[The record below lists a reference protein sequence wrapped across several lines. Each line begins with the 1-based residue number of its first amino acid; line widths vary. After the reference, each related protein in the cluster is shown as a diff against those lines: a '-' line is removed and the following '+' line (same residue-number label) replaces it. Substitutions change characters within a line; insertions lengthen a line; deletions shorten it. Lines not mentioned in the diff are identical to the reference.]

1 MMTTPNEKVVE
12 ALRASLKETERL
24 RRRNQ
29 ELTDASREPV
39 AIVGMSCRFP
49 GGVGSPE
56 DLWKLVESGGD
67 AISGFPTDRGWDV
80 ESLYDPDPDHPGTT
94 YARDGGFLYEAPEFD
109 PAFFGISPRE
119 ALAMDPQQRLL
130 LETTWEVFERAGID
144 PATLRGS
151 RAGVFVGASANAYGA
166 GSGDLPD
173 GVEGHLLTGTASSVV
188 SGRLAYVFGLEGP
201 AATVDTACSS
211 SSVALHMAVQA
222 LRQGECSLA
231 VAAGVTV
238 LAGPDVFVEFSRQR
252 GLSPDGRCKSFAE
265 AADGT
270 GWSEGV
276 GVLLVER
283 LSDARRNGHR
293 ILALVRGSAV
303 NQDGASNGLTAPNGP
318 AQQRVIRQALESA
331 RLTPADVDVVEAH
344 GTGTTLGDPIEA
356 QALLATYGQD
366 RPADRPLWLGSLKSN
381 IGHTQNTAG
390 IAGIIKMVMA
400 MRHGILPRTLHVD
413 APTSHVDWE
422 AGAVSLLTEQ
432 RPWPQ
437 TGRPYRAGVS
447 AFGVSG
453 TNVHTIIEQAPEA
466 DRAPEQQPADT
477 APQAPPRS
485 QVLPWLLSAKGRDAL
500 REQAAR
506 LLAYARE
513 HDGTAPLDIAWSLAA
528 GRAQFEDR
536 AAVVAADREGLLA
549 GLAAL
554 AEGGTAAG
562 VVTGAP
568 AGGKVA
574 FLFTGQGSQRLGM
587 GRELYEAFPAFAQAL
602 DAVCEKLALPLKD
615 VLFGSDAGLLDRTEY
630 TQPALFAVEV
640 ALFRLV
646 ESWGV
651 KPDFVAGHSIGEIAA
666 AHVAGVLS
674 LDDACTLV
682 AARGRLMQALPA
694 GGVMIAVQASEDEVL
709 PLLTEA
715 DRVSVAAVN
724 GPQSVVVAG
733 DEDAAVAVAA
743 HFEAQGRKTKRLT
756 VSHAFHSP
764 HMDGMLDAFRRVAEG
779 ITYETPR
786 IPVVSNLTGALV
798 TDEMGSAEFWVRHV
812 REAVRFLDGVRALEA
827 AGVKAY
833 VELGPDGVLTA
844 LAQDC
849 VTEDAVVFVPVLRK
863 GRDEAEA
870 LVTALVRAH
879 AHGVR
884 VDWQAFFAATAA
896 GARPVDDLP
905 TYAFQ
910 RQRYWIEPGSR
921 IGDLTA
927 AGLAAA
933 AHPLLGAMVAL
944 ADSDGF
950 AFTSLLSAATH
961 PWLADHQVMG
971 SILLPGTA
979 FVELAVWAGDQVGC
993 DTLEELTL
1001 EAPFVLP
1008 ERGGVQLQINVSAP
1022 DADGSGRRS
1031 FSLSSRPSDSAADE
1045 TWTRHASGVL
1055 ARAAVP
1061 ARSVFAAGQWPPADA
1076 EPLPTDGLYTD
1087 LAEVGM
1093 GYGPTFRG
1101 LTAAWRHGDG
1111 VYAEVALPE
1120 DTAAAAR
1127 DFGLHPALLDAAL
1140 HTLGLGVLGGTEG
1153 EGRLPFAW
1161 SGVTLHASGADALR
1175 VHLAPTGAGDGIRLE
1190 IADVTGAPVATV
1202 DSLVLRAVSAE
1213 QVRAARTAHHEAVFR
1228 TEWTALPTA
1237 TTTGADPDTGADGDA
1252 DADLRGRWAVLG
1264 TEVPAAL
1271 LGTGSAPD
1279 AADIAVYA
1287 DPADLA
1293 AAVEA
1298 GAPVPQALF
1307 AAYAPADPSA
1317 PELSAEAVH
1326 RAAHHALALAR
1337 TWLAEEPFTGDR
1349 FAATRLV
1356 VLTSGAVEAGDG
1368 TTGPDTLTDPVHA
1381 AVRGLL
1387 RSAQAENPD
1396 RLLLLDTDGT
1406 ADSVRALPAALAA
1419 ARAAGEPELALRAGT
1434 ALAPRLA
1441 RVARHPEEA
1450 EQEHEHGRE
1459 QERAAQQAAAGI
1471 RYAPESTVLITGAG
1485 GLLGGLIAHRLVAEH
1500 GVRHLLL
1507 VGRRGGSTPQ
1517 AQRLADE
1524 LTAAGASVTW
1534 AACDVADRD
1543 ALAAVL
1549 EAVPA
1554 EHPLGAVVHTAGVL
1568 DDGVITSLTP
1578 ERLSAVLRPK
1588 VDAAV
1593 HLHELTRDLDLSAFL
1608 LFSSIGGVFGGA
1620 GQGNYAAANVFL
1632 DALARHRRSLGLPA
1646 TSLAWALWADGSGMA
1661 GSLTEADV
1669 SRMTRGGLPPLT
1681 SAEGLDLFDLA
1692 HRLDEAVPVLMRI
1705 DTAGLRPQAQAGTL
1719 SPLLRGLVR
1728 VPARRTAGAASAA
1741 TGASGLRQRLA
1752 ALPAAEQERTLLDL
1766 VRKQVATALGYPNA
1780 AAVEPGRSFKELG
1793 FDSLTAVELRNLLG
1807 EATGRRLP
1815 ATLVFDYPTATALA
1829 QYLLGELVAD
1839 LADADDAATANGT
1852 TGTTGA
1858 GRLPA
1863 RRRAA
1868 SAARA
1873 AHDADDDPIA
1883 IVAMN
1888 CRFPGGIT
1896 SPEDLWRMLAEGRDG
1911 ITAFPADRGW
1921 DLDTLY
1927 SDDPDRE
1934 GTSYVREG
1942 GFLHEAADFDSAFF
1956 GISPREALA
1965 MDPQQR
1971 LLLETTWETFERAGI
1986 DPTALRGSRTGVFV
2000 GSNAQDYLQLW
2011 LDDAGAAD
2019 LEGHLGTGNAAS
2031 VVSGRIS
2038 YTFGLEGPAVT
2049 IDTACSSSLVTLHL
2063 AAHALRRG
2071 ECTMALAGAV
2081 TIMSTPGAF
2090 TEFSRQ
2096 RGLAGDGRIKAFAA
2110 AADGTIWS
2118 EGVGLLLL
2126 ERLSDARRNGHPVL
2140 AVVRGTAV
2148 NQDGASNGLT
2158 APNGPSQQRVIREAL
2173 ADAGLTA
2180 AEVDAVE
2187 AHGTGTRLG
2196 DPIEAQ
2202 ALLATYGQDRPEDRP
2217 LFLGSVKSN
2226 IGHTQAVA
2234 GAAGVI
2240 KMVMAMRHGMLPQT
2254 LHIDEPTPYVDWS
2267 AGDIELLT
2275 EQRAWPETGRP
2286 RRAGISSFGY
2296 SGTNAHAVLEQAP
2309 QEDEAP
2315 TAAKPTTPTGVGSVP
2330 AVLPWTVSG
2339 RTAAALRAQAARL
2352 RPAAADALAAP
2363 GSRGAVDLGHSL
2375 AVYRAALEHR
2385 AVVFGEPSD
2394 GDALLAR
2401 LDALAAGEQ
2410 VPGLV
2415 QGSVSGGAL
2424 AFLFTGQGSQRLGMG
2439 RELYEAFPVFAKA
2452 LDAVCEKLALPLK
2465 DVLFGSDAAVLDRT
2479 EYTQPALFAVE
2490 VALFRLL
2497 ESWGVRPDFL
2507 SGHSIGEIAA
2517 AHVAGVFSLE
2527 DACTLVAARGRLM
2540 QALPTGGVMIAVQA
2554 SEDEVLPMLTE
2565 GVSIAAV
2572 NGPLSVVVAGD
2583 EDAAEAVAEH
2593 FRAEDRKTKRL
2604 TVSHAFH
2611 SPHMD
2616 GMLDD
2621 FRQVVSGLSF
2631 AAPRIPVVSCLTGA
2645 LVSDEMGSAEFWV
2658 RHVREAVR
2666 FLDGVRALEA
2676 AGVTTFVEL
2685 GPDGVLSA
2693 LAQECLTGTADI
2705 AFAPVLRASRPE
2717 AGTAVAAVARA
2728 YVRGVEVDWS
2738 SFFAGTGAERVELP
2752 TYAFQRQ
2759 RYWPEKSLSS
2769 GSTVPVAAPGAVDA
2783 RFWEAVE
2790 HGDLASLAAE
2800 LEVDADAPFSA
2811 LVPALSAWRRQGQE
2825 QSEVDRWRYRVSWKP
2840 LADAGAAARLS
2851 GTWLVVTPAAGVDG
2865 AAAVVDALV
2874 GRGAEV
2880 REVVVEVGADRGA
2893 VAGLLAGAESV
2904 AGVVSLLAL
2913 DEAAGVVATAV
2924 LVQALGDAGV
2934 GAPLWCLTRGAVSVG
2949 RSDRLV
2955 SAVQAQTWGLGRVAA
2970 LELPER
2976 WGGLVDLP
2984 EVWDER
2990 AMGRLVGLLAGGVA
3004 GEDQVAVRSSGV
3016 FGRRLVRAARAEGSA
3031 SWAPSGTVLVTGG
3044 TGALGGRV
3052 ARWLAG
3058 AGAER
3063 LVLTSRRGPDA
3074 PGAAELAAELSEL
3087 GVEVSV
3093 VACDAAD
3100 RDALRTLLAAEAETL
3115 TAVVHTAGVLDDGV
3129 LDALTPERFESVL
3142 RAKAASAL
3150 HLHELTG
3157 ELGIEL
3163 SAFVLFSSMSG
3174 TIGAAGQGNY
3184 AAANAYLD
3192 ALAEQRRAAG
3202 LAATS
3207 IAWGPWAEGGMA
3219 ADEALEARMRRGGVP
3234 PMNADLALTALRQA
3248 VGSHDAAL
3256 TIVDFDWATFAPG
3269 FTAVRA
3275 GRLLGDLPEAEAAT
3289 GGARVAG
3296 DRTDRSGASLAAHLW
3311 NLTES
3316 DREPFLLDLVRK
3328 EVAEVLGHSGA
3339 EDVEAGRAFREIGF
3353 DSLTAVELRNRLGA
3367 ATGLR
3372 LPATLV
3378 YDYPTPSALA
3388 AHLLSELLGTQ
3399 AEVTGPVAAAAAD
3412 DPIAI
3417 VAMSCR
3423 FPGGVRTP
3431 EDLWQ
3436 LLASGTDAISD
3447 LPLDRGWDLDALY
3460 DADPG
3465 AEGTSYTRQGG
3476 FLYDAADFD
3485 ADFFGI
3491 SPREALAMD
3500 PQQRLLLETS
3510 WEAFERAGIDP
3521 ETLRG
3526 SQAGVFVGTNGQDY
3540 LSLLLEDPSG
3550 LEGHLGTG
3558 NAASVV
3564 SGRLSYVFGL
3574 EGPAVTVDTACS
3586 SSLVALHWAIQ
3597 ALRNGECDLA
3607 LAGGVTV
3614 MSTPGTFIEFSRQ
3627 RGLAADGRIKAFAAA
3642 ADGTGWGEG
3651 VGMLLVERLSDAQRK
3666 GHPVLAVVRGSAVN
3680 QDGASNGLTAPNGPS
3695 QQRVIRAALASA
3707 GLAAADVDA
3716 VEAHGTGTTLGD
3728 PIEAQALL
3736 ATYGRDRTDGEP
3748 LFLGSV
3754 KSNIGHTQ
3762 AAAGVAGVIK
3772 MVLAMQHGVLPQS
3785 LHIDEPSPQVDWQAG
3800 EIELLTERREWPETG
3815 RPRRAGISSFG
3826 FSGTN
3831 AHTIIEQA
3839 PPARATAEA
3848 EENPLPLP
3856 LLVSARN
3863 EAALRAQAE
3872 GLRARLLADPALR
3885 PTDVGVTLATGRS
3898 AFEERAAVVSAD
3910 RAGLLAGLA
3919 ALAAGDPAAGVVT
3932 GSPGGGKVAFLFT
3945 GQGSQRLDMGRE
3957 LYDAFPV
3964 FADALDEVCA
3974 RFDLDVPLKDVLFG
3988 TDAGLLDRT
3997 EYTQPALFAVEV
4009 ALSRL
4014 LASWGLEPDLVSGHS
4029 IGEIAA
4035 AHVAGVLSVDD
4046 ACTLVAARGRLM
4058 QALPAGGAMIALQAS
4073 EDEVLPV
4080 LADADGVSIAAVNGP
4095 QSVVVAGDED
4105 AAVAIAEVFRAED
4118 RKTKRLTVSHAFHSP
4133 HMDGM
4138 LDDFRQVVEG
4148 LSFSAPRIPVVSCL
4162 TGALVSDEMGSAEF
4176 WVRHVREAVRFLD
4189 GVRALE
4195 AAGVTTYVELGPDG
4209 VLSALGQECVRDTG
4223 AVFVPAVRKG
4233 RPEAETVMAALA
4245 RSHVRGIS
4253 VDWQAV
4259 YGAGA
4264 VRVDLP
4270 TYAFQRRRYWPEA
4283 SLVQRRVAAGSG
4295 SGAAGWRYRVSW
4307 KPLADAAAG
4316 GAPLSGTWLVV
4327 TPAAGVDGAAAVV
4340 DALVGRGAEV
4350 REVVVEVGADRGAVA
4365 GLLAGVESVA
4375 GVVSLLALDEAA
4387 GVVATAVLVQALG
4400 DAGVGAPLWCLTRGA
4415 VSVGRSDRLVSA
4427 VQAQTWGL
4435 GRVAALELPERWG
4448 GLVDLP
4454 EVWDERAMGRLVGL
4468 LAGGVAGEDQVAVR
4482 SSGVF
4487 GRRLVRASGG
4497 QADRAWAPSGTVLVT
4512 GGTGALGQRVA
4523 RWLAGA
4529 GAERLVLTSR
4539 RGPEAPGAAELAAEL
4554 LELGVEVSVVAC
4566 DAADR
4571 DALRTLLATEAETLT
4586 AVVHTAGILDD
4597 GVLDALTPER
4607 FETVL
4612 RAKAASALHLHELT
4626 GELGIELSAFVLFSS
4641 VTGTWGTAGQ
4651 ANYAAANAY
4660 LDALAEQRR
4669 AAGLTATSIAWGPWA
4684 EGGMAADQALE
4695 ARMRKGGVP
4704 PMNAEAAVDALQRAL
4719 DANDTFVAV
4728 ADVDWERFAPGFTA
4742 VRASRLL
4749 AELPEAHGAFATP
4762 MTAGATPGDTPAG
4775 GRDSLAQRLAGLSAA
4790 ERDRLLLDLVRKEVA
4805 AVLGHAGAESIAAGR
4820 AFKELGFDSLTAV
4833 ELRNRL
4839 GAATGL
4845 RLPATLIY
4853 DYPTSADLADH
4864 LHRELLGAG
4873 AEPAAPVLTAR
4884 AAADDPI
4891 AIVAMS
4897 CRFPGG
4903 VRTPEELWQLL
4914 VAGGDAIGEF
4924 PADRGWDAEELFG
4937 SRFGQEASYAREG
4950 GFLYDVA
4957 EFDPGFFGISPREA
4971 LAMDPQQRL
4980 LLETSWEAFERAG
4993 VDPSSV
4999 RGSQTGV
5006 FVGTNGQDYL
5016 SLVLNSADGG
5026 DGFMS
5031 TGNSAS
5037 VVSGRLSYVFGLEG
5051 PAVTVDTACSAS
5063 LVALHL
5069 AVQALRSGECSMA
5082 LAGGVTVMST
5092 PGAFVEF
5099 SRQGGLAS
5107 DGRIKAFAAGA
5118 DGTGWG
5124 EGVGMLL
5131 VERLSDAQANGHPV
5145 LAVVRGS
5152 AVNQDGASN
5161 GLTAPNGP
5169 SQQRVIR
5176 QALASAGLAAADVDA
5191 VEAHGTGTRLGD
5203 PIEAQAL
5210 LATYGQDR
5218 PAGRP
5223 LLLGSIKSNIG
5234 HTQAAAG
5241 VAGVIKMVMAM
5252 RYGLLPQTLHVDE
5265 PTPHVDWT
5273 AGDVELLTERR
5284 AWPETGRPRRV
5295 GVSSFGVSGTN
5306 AHTILEQAP
5315 AAEDPEP
5322 AGPENPGPWPWIL
5335 SGRTGTALREQAA
5348 RLLAHLDA
5356 QDGHGAHAGPRP
5368 VDVGHSLAA
5377 GRAVLD
5383 HRAVIVAGAGEERR
5397 EALAALAAGDSA
5409 APLIQGV
5416 ARAERQVA
5424 FLFTGQGSQRPGM
5437 GRELYDTQPVFADA
5451 LDAICARMDAH
5462 LELPLKEVLFGSDPT
5477 LLDRT
5482 GFTQPGLFALEVALY
5497 RLVES
5502 LGLRPDFLSGH
5513 SIGEI
5518 AAAHVAGVL
5527 SLDDACTLVAARG
5540 RLMQALPAGGAMI
5553 AVQASEDEVLPLL
5566 VDTDRVGVAAV
5577 NGPRSVVIAGDE
5589 DAAAAVAGRFE
5600 ADGRKTKRLTVS
5612 HAFHSPH
5619 MDGML
5624 ADFRKVAEQLTYG
5637 APRIPVVSNLT
5648 GALAGDEMASADF
5661 WVRHVREAV
5670 RFLDGIRALEAA
5682 GVTAYVEIGPDGVL
5696 SALAQDCLTGDGDT
5710 AGTVGADGADRAVF
5724 VPVLRKGRPEAG
5736 TLAAALGRA
5745 HVHGVGVDW
5754 PAYYSGAGARRVD
5767 LPTYAFQRERY
5778 WVDSFAAAED
5788 AASLGLEAAGHPLL
5802 GAAVELPGNG
5812 GFLFTGRLSRRTHPW
5827 LADHVVADSTVVP
5840 GAALVELALRAGDE
5854 VGCGH
5859 LAELTAEEPLVLPQD
5874 GAVQLRLTV
5883 GGADDTGRR
5892 QVGIHSRTEAGDS
5905 GGPSGGAW
5913 SRHATGFLTA
5923 DAAEDTGAPAGTAG
5937 TGDAA
5942 SWPPAGADEVSVDAV
5957 RDRLAAAGLY
5967 HGPALRTLTR
5977 IWVRG
5982 EEVFAQARLSDE
5994 QGSSANGFVLH
6005 PALLDAAVQALAAT
6019 TAAGGGTAARE
6030 PLAWRGVTLHAGGAD
6045 ALRLRITAPDGAG
6058 TVSVELGDEQG
6069 APVASVRALVTR
6081 ELDAERFAAAPDAA
6095 SQDGLFRLD
6104 WVRTATPARPAAATF
6119 AVVGD
6124 TAGDADGA
6132 HARLAAVLGRAGVP
6146 AARYADPAALDEAVA
6161 AGRQPMPDTVVV
6173 PFMTAA
6179 ATATATAT
6187 GTTAVDADRLAQHVR
6202 ETTHRVLATVQGWL
6216 DGGRFTGTRLAVVTR
6231 GAVAAHQDNEA
6242 ADLAHT
6248 PVWGLLRAA
6257 QTEHPDRFVLVDLD
6271 DAEASDR
6278 ALPGAL
6284 ASDEPE
6290 LAVRGGALYAP
6301 RLARVDAR
6309 TAQPEPAGRIDTRGT
6324 VLVTGAGGGLAGLLA
6339 RHLVTEHGVRHLLLT
6354 GRRGADTETAP
6365 RLTAQLTALG
6375 AEVTWAA
6382 CDVADRDA
6390 LAGLLES
6397 VPAGRPLTAVV
6408 HTAAVLDDGIVDLLT
6423 PERVDRVLR
6432 PKVEGALNLHEL
6444 TRHLDLSAFVLFSAA
6459 AGTLGSAGQA
6469 NYAAANVFLDALARH
6484 RRAHGLAAL
6493 SLVWGMWA
6501 EERGMAGRLTGAERE
6516 RAARG
6521 GVAPLSA
6528 AEGLALFDAA
6538 LAADDEPVLLPIG
6551 LDLPTLR
6558 ARAADGGLLPV
6569 FRGLVRTPVRQRRAA
6584 TPASGAHRTQDTT
6597 PDAHAGTGGRTLTER
6612 LAGLPAAERERTVV
6626 DLVRGQVAA
6635 VLGYRSAEVIGE
6647 EQAFKELGFD
6657 SLTAVELRNRLG
6669 AAAGLRLPATMV
6681 YDYPTPA
6688 ALARHLLDEVAP
6700 DGPAERKLS
6709 VLEELDR
6716 LESTFSSLDP
6726 ADLAAAAGDDA
6737 AHARVAVRLQTLL
6750 AQWNDARR
6758 VDGAA
6763 TTADE
6768 IEDASDDELFALID
6782 KKFGQG

>member
-1 MMTTPNEKVVE
+1 MTTPNEKVVE

-29 ELTDASREPV
+29 ELTDASREPI
-39 AIVGMSCRFP
+39 AIVGMSCRLP
-49 GGVGSPE
+49 GGVASPE

-67 AISGFPTDRGWDV
+67 AISGFPADRGWDV

-94 YARDGGFLYEAPEFD
+94 YTRHGGFLYEAPEFD

-144 PATLRGS
+144 PANLRGS

-231 VAAGVTV
+231 LAAGVTV

-252 GLSPDGRCKSFAE
+252 GLSPDGRCRSFAA

-293 ILALVRGSAV
+293 VLALVRGSAV

-331 RLTPADVDVVEAH
+331 RLTAAEVDAVEAH
-344 GTGTTLGDPIEA
+344 GTGTRLGDPIEA

-366 RPADRPLWLGSLKSN
+366 RPEGRPLWLGSLKSN

-400 MRHGILPRTLHVD
+400 MRHGVLPKTLHVD
-413 APTSHVDWE
+413 TPTSHVDWE

-432 RPWPQ
+432 QPWPE

-466 DRAPEQQPADT
+466 DRAPGQQPDGT
-477 APQAPPRS
+477 APQPAPRA
-485 QVLPWLLSAKGRDAL
+485 VPWLLSAKGRDAL
-500 REQAAR
+500 REQASR

-513 HDGTAPLDIAWSLAA
+513 HDGAAPLDIAWSLAT
-528 GRAQFEDR
+528 GRARFEDR

-554 AEGGTAAG
+554 AEGGSAAG
-562 VVTGAP
+562 VVTGSP
-568 AGGKVA
+568 VGGKVA

-587 GRELYEAFPAFAQAL
+587 GRELYDFFPVFAQAL
-602 DAVCEKLALPLKD
+602 DAVCERLELPLKEA
-615 VLFGSDAGLLDRTEY
+615 LFGSDTELLDRTEY
-630 TQPALFAVEV
+630 TQPALFAIEV

-646 ESWGV
+646 ESWGL
-651 KPDFVAGHSIGEIAA
+651 KPDFVSGHSIGEIAA

-709 PLLTEA
+709 PLLGEG
-715 DRVSVAAVN
+715 DRVSIAAVN

-733 DEDAAVAVAA
+733 DEDAAVAVASG
-743 HFEAQGRKTKRLT
+743 FEAQGRKTKRLT

-764 HMDGMLDAFRRVAEG
+764 HMDGMLDDFRQVVAG
-779 ITYETPR
+779 LSFAAPR
-786 IPVVSNLTGALV
+786 IPVVSNLTGAVV
-798 TDEMGSAEFWVRHV
+798 TDEMGSADFWVRHV
-812 REAVRFLDGVRALEA
+812 REAVRFLDGIRTLEA
-827 AGVKAY
+827 AGVTAY
-833 VELGPDGVLTA
+833 VELGPDGVLSA
-844 LAQDC
+844 LAQEC
-849 VTEDAVVFVPVLRK
+849 VAEDAVFVPVLRK

-870 LVTALVRAH
+870 LTAALARAH
-879 AHGVR
+879 VHGIR
-884 VDWQAFFAATAA
+884 VDWQAFLAGT
-896 GARPVDDLP
+896 GARRVDDLP

-927 AGLAAA
+927 AGLQAA
-933 AHPLLGAMVAL
+933 AHPLLGATVAL

-950 AFTSLLSAATH
+950 AFTGMLSAATH

-971 SILLPGTA
+971 SVLLPGTA

-1001 EAPFVLP
+1001 EAPFILP

-1031 FSLSSRPSDSAADE
+1031 FSLSSRPQDSATDE
-1045 TWTRHASGVL
+1045 PWTRHADGVL

-1076 EPLPTDGLYTD
+1076 EPLATDGLYTD
-1087 LAEVGM
+1087 LAGVGM
-1093 GYGPTFRG
+1093 GYGPAFRG
-1101 LTAAWRHGDG
+1101 LTAAWRHGDS

-1120 DTAAAAR
+1120 ETAAAAR

-1140 HTLGLGVLGGTEG
+1140 HTLGLGVAGGTEG

-1175 VHLAPTGAGDGIRLE
+1175 VHLAPTGAGDGVRLE

-1202 DSLVLRAVSAE
+1202 DRLVLRAVSAE
-1213 QVRAARTAHHEAVFR
+1213 QVRAARTAHHESVFR
-1228 TEWTALPTA
+1228 TEWTALPA
-1237 TTTGADPDTGADGDA
+1237 AAAADPDADE
-1252 DADLRGRWAVLG
+1252 DLRGSWAVLG
-1264 TEVPAAL
+1264 ADVPTTV
-1271 LGTGSAPD
+1271 LGPD
-1279 AADIAVYA
+1279 TDRIAVYA
-1287 DPADLA
+1287 DPAELA
-1293 AAVEA
+1293 AAVDA
-1298 GAPVPQALF
+1298 GAPVPDAVF
-1307 AAYAPADPSA
+1307 ATCAPAGSAA

-1326 RAAHHALALAR
+1326 RATHHALALAR
-1337 TWLAEEPFTGDR
+1337 TWLGEEPFTGDR

-1356 VLTSGAVEAGDG
+1356 VLTSGAVAAGDG
-1368 TTGPDTLTDPVHA
+1368 ATGTVTDPVHA

-1406 ADSVRALPAALAA
+1406 EESVRALPAALAA
-1419 ARAAGEPELALRAGT
+1419 ARAAGEPDLALRDGT

-1441 RVARHPEEA
+1441 RAARQPEGA
-1450 EQEHEHGRE
+1450 EQEE
-1459 QERAAQQAAAGI
+1459 QQPAAAGV

-1485 GLLGGLIAHRLVAEH
+1485 GLLGGLIAHRLVAGH

-1507 VGRRGGSTPQ
+1507 VGRRGGSTPE

-1524 LTAAGASVTW
+1524 LTAAGAASVTW

-1549 EAVPA
+1549 AAIPA

-1568 DDGVITSLTP
+1568 DDGLITSLTP
-1578 ERLSAVLRPK
+1578 DRLSAVLRPK
-1588 VDAAV
+1588 ADAAV
-1593 HLHELTRDLDLSAFL
+1593 HLHELTRDQDLSAFL

-1632 DALARHRRSLGLPA
+1632 DALAHHRRSLGLPA

-1692 HRLDEAVPVLMRI
+1692 HRLDEPVPVLMRI
-1705 DTAGLRPQAQAGTL
+1705 DPAGLRTQARAGAL

-1728 VPARRTAGAASAA
+1728 VPARRSAGAAAA
-1741 TGASGLRQRLA
+1741 GAAGASGLRQRLA
-1752 ALPAAEQERTLLDL
+1752 GLPAAEQERTLLDL
-1766 VRKQVATALGYPNA
+1766 VRKQVASALGYPNA

-1829 QYLLGELVAD
+1829 RYLHEELFGD
-1839 LADADDAATANGT
+1839 LADDAATGAGAA
-1852 TGTTGA
+1852 GA

-1868 SAARA
+1868 ASARA
-1873 AHDADDDPIA
+1873 AATDDDPIA

-1921 DLDTLY
+1921 DLDTLH

-1942 GFLHEAADFDSAFF
+1942 GFLHEAADFDAAFF

-2011 LDDAGAAD
+2011 LDDGD
-2019 LEGHLGTGNAAS
+2019 GLEGHLGTGNAAS

-2063 AAHALRRG
+2063 AAQALRRG
-2071 ECTMALAGAV
+2071 ECAMALAGAV

-2202 ALLATYGQDRPEDRP
+2202 ALLATYGQDRPEGRP

-2240 KMVMAMRHGMLPQT
+2240 KMVMAMRHGLLPQT
-2254 LHIDEPTPYVDWS
+2254 LHIDEPTPYVDWT

-2275 EQRAWPETGRP
+2275 EQRDWPETGRP

-2309 QEDEAP
+2309 QH
-2315 TAAKPTTPTGVGSVP
+2315 TAEPASAEPLTPTGSGLP
-2330 AVLPWTVSG
+2330 VLPWTVSG

-2352 RPAAADALAAP
+2352 RPAAADALAAS
-2363 GSRGAVDLGHSL
+2363 GARGALDLGHSL
-2375 AVYRAALEHR
+2375 AVHRAALEHR
-2385 AVVFGEPSD
+2385 AVLFGEPSD
-2394 GDALLAR
+2394 GEALLAR

-2410 VPGLV
+2410 APGLV
-2415 QGSVSGGAL
+2415 QGSASGGGL

-2439 RELYEAFPVFAKA
+2439 RELYDACPVYAEAF
-2452 LDAVCEKLALPLK
+2452 DAVCEKLALPLK
-2465 DVLFGSDAAVLDRT
+2465 DVLFGTDSALLDRT
-2479 EYTQPALFAVE
+2479 EWTQPALFAVE
-2490 VALFRLL
+2490 VALFRLV
-2497 ESWGVRPDFL
+2497 ESWGVRADFVA
-2507 SGHSIGEIAA
+2507 GHSIGEIAA
-2517 AHVAGVFSLE
+2517 AHVAGVLSLD

-2540 QALPTGGVMIAVQA
+2540 QALPAGGAMIALQA
-2554 SEDEVLPMLTE
+2554 SEDEVLPLLTDRV
-2565 GVSIAAV
+2565 GIAAV
-2572 NGPLSVVVAGD
+2572 NGPQSVVVAGD
-2583 EDAAEAVAEH
+2583 EDAAVAL
-2593 FRAEDRKTKRL
+2593 AESFGGRKTKRL

-2621 FRQVVSGLSF
+2621 YREVVEGLSF
-2631 AAPRIPVVSCLTGA
+2631 EAPRIPVVSCLTGA
-2645 LVSDEMGSAEFWV
+2645 VVTDEMASADFWV

-2676 AGVTTFVEL
+2676 AGATTFIEL

-2693 LAQECLTGTADI
+2693 LAQECLTGAADV
-2705 AFAPVLRASRPE
+2705 AFAPVLRAGRPE
-2717 AGTAVAAVARA
+2717 AETAVAAVARA

-2738 SFFAGTGAERVELP
+2738 AFFAGTGAERVELP

-2759 RYWPEKSLSS
+2759 RYWPEKSAAR
-2769 GSTVPVAAPGAVDA
+2769 GRTAPAVAPGAVDA

-2800 LEVDADAPFSA
+2800 LEVDADAPFSE
-2811 LVPALSAWRRQGQE
+2811 LVPALSAWRRQGQD
-2825 QSEVDRWRYRVSWKP
+2825 QSEVDGWRYRVSWKP
-2840 LADAGAAARLS
+2840 LADAAAGGVRLS
-2851 GTWLVVTPAAGVDG
+2851 GAWLVVTPAGGADGVS
-2865 AAAVVDALV
+2865 AVAEALA

-2880 REVVVEVGADRGA
+2880 RQVVVEPGADRGA
-2893 VAGLLAGAESV
+2893 VAGLLAEAGSV

-2913 DEAAGVVATAV
+2913 DEAADVVATAV

-2934 GAPLWCLTRGAVSVG
+2934 EAPLWCLTRGAVSVG

-2970 LELPER
+2970 LEVPAR

-2990 AMGRLVGLLAGGVA
+2990 AMGRLVGLLAGGAA
-3004 GEDQVAVRSSGV
+3004 GEDQAAVRSSGV

-3031 SWAPSGTVLVTGG
+3031 SWTPSGTVLVTGG

-3063 LVLTSRRGPDA
+3063 LVLTSRRGADA

-3100 RDALRTLLAAEAETL
+3100 RDAVRALLTAEAETL

-3142 RAKAASAL
+3142 RAKATSAL
-3150 HLHELTG
+3150 HLHELTV

-3174 TIGAAGQGNY
+3174 TIGAAGQANY
-3184 AAANAYLD
+3184 AAANAHLD

-3207 IAWGPWAEGGMA
+3207 LAWGPWAEGGMA

-3248 VGSHDAAL
+3248 VGSDDAAL
-3256 TIVDFDWATFAPG
+3256 TIADFDWATFAPG

-3275 GRLLGDLPEAEAAT
+3275 GRLLGDLPEVEAAT
-3289 GGARVAG
+3289 AGTQPAG
-3296 DRTDRSGASLAAHLW
+3296 DRTDRSGVPLAAHLGS
-3311 NLTES
+3311 LTES
-3316 DREPFLLDLVRK
+3316 DREPFLLDLVRTR
-3328 EVAEVLGHSGA
+3328 VAEVLGHSGA

-3367 ATGLR
+3367 TTGLR

-3378 YDYPTPSALA
+3378 YDYPTPAALA
-3388 AHLLSELLGTQ
+3388 AHLLAELLGTHAAATDQ
-3399 AEVTGPVAAAAAD
+3399 AAAAATADD

-3447 LPLDRGWDLDALY
+3447 LPLDRGWDLDSLY

-3521 ETLRG
+3521 ESLRG

-3540 LSLLLEDPSG
+3540 LSVLLEDPSG

-3627 RGLAADGRIKAFAAA
+3627 RGLAADGRIKAFAAG

-3651 VGMLLVERLSDAQRK
+3651 VGMLLVERLSDAQRN

-3695 QQRVIRAALASA
+3695 QQRVIRQALASA
-3707 GLAAADVDA
+3707 GLSAADVDA

-3736 ATYGRDRTDGEP
+3736 ATYGRNRTDGTP
-3748 LFLGSV
+3748 LLLGSI

-3772 MVLAMQHGVLPQS
+3772 MVLAIQHGVLPQS
-3785 LHIDEPSPQVDWQAG
+3785 LHIDAPSHRVDWEAG
-3800 EIELLTERREWPETG
+3800 EIELLTERRDWPETG

-3839 PPARATAEA
+3839 PPAQTAPEA

-3856 LLVSARN
+3856 LLVSAKS
-3863 EAALRAQAE
+3863 EAALRAQAD
-3872 GLRARLLADPALR
+3872 GLHARLLADPALR
-3885 PTDVGVTLATGRS
+3885 PADVGATLATGRS
-3898 AFEERAAVVSAD
+3898 AFEERAAVVAAD
-3910 RAGLLAGLA
+3910 RAGLLAGLT
-3919 ALAAGDPAAGVVT
+3919 ALAAGDSAAGLVT
-3932 GSPGGGKVAFLFT
+3932 GSPVGGKVAFLFT
-3945 GQGSQRLDMGRE
+3945 GQGSQRLGMGRE

-3974 RFDLDVPLKDVLFG
+3974 RFGLDVPLKDVLFG
-3988 TDAGLLDRT
+3988 TDAAVLDRT

-4009 ALSRL
+4009 ALFRL
-4014 LASWGLEPDLVSGHS
+4014 VAGWGLKPDFLSGHS

-4035 AHVAGVLSVDD
+4035 AHVAGVLSLED
-4046 ACTLVAARGRLM
+4046 ACALVAARGRLM
-4058 QALPAGGAMIALQAS
+4058 QALPAGGAMIAVQAS
-4073 EDEVLPV
+4073 EDEVLPL
-4080 LADADGVSIAAVNGP
+4080 LAGTDRVSIAAINGP
-4095 QSVVVAGDED
+4095 QAVVVAGDED
-4105 AAVAIAEVFRAED
+4105 AAAAIAEAFQAQG

-4133 HMDGM
+4133 HMDAM
-4138 LDDFRQVVEG
+4138 LDDFRRVVDG
-4148 LSFSAPRIPVVSCL
+4148 LSFDAPRIPVVSNL
-4162 TGALVSDEMGSAEF
+4162 TGALVSDEMGSADF

-4209 VLSALGQECVRDTG
+4209 VLSALGQECVRETG
-4223 AVFVPAVRKG
+4223 AAFVPAVRKG

-4245 RSHVRGIS
+4245 RSHVRGIP

-4283 SLVQRRVAAGSG
+4283 ALVQRRVAAGSG
-4295 SGAAGWRYRVSW
+4295 SAADGLRYRVSW
-4307 KPLADAAAG
+4307 KPLADAAA
-4316 GAPLSGTWLVV
+4316 AARLSGAWLVV
-4327 TPAAGVDGAAAVV
+4327 TPAGGVDGVSAVV
-4340 DALVGRGAEV
+4340 EALAGRGAEV
-4350 REVVVEVGADRGAVA
+4350 RQVVVESGADRGALA
-4365 GLLAGVESVA
+4365 GLLSEAGSVPVA
-4375 GVVSLLALDEAA
+4375 GVVSLLALNEDA
-4387 GVVATAVLVQALG
+4387 GVVPTAVLVQALG
-4400 DAGVGAPLWCLTRGA
+4400 DAGVEAPLWCLTRGA

-4454 EVWDERAMGRLVGL
+4454 EVWDERAMARLVGL
-4468 LAGGVAGEDQVAVR
+4468 LAGGVAGEDQGAVR

-4487 GRRLVRASGG
+4487 GRRIVRVSASTSES
-4497 QADRAWAPSGTVLVT
+4497 WTPSGTVLVT
-4512 GGTGALGQRVA
+4512 GGTGALGGHVA

-4529 GAERLVLTSR
+4529 GAGRLVLTSR
-4539 RGPEAPGAAELAAEL
+4539 RGADAPGAAELAAEL
-4554 LELGVEVSVVAC
+4554 AELGAEVSVVAC

-4571 DALRTLLATEAETLT
+4571 DALRTLLAAEAENLT
-4586 AVVHTAGILDD
+4586 AVVHTAGVLDD
-4597 GVLDALTPER
+4597 GVLDSLTPDR
-4607 FETVL
+4607 FESVL
-4612 RAKAASALHLHELT
+4612 RAKAVSALHLHELT
-4626 GELGIELSAFVLFSS
+4626 VELGIELSAFVLFSS
-4641 VTGTWGTAGQ
+4641 VTGIWGTAGQ

-4669 AAGLTATSIAWGPWA
+4669 AAGLAATSIAWGPWA
-4684 EGGMAADQALE
+4684 EGGMAADEALE
-4695 ARMRKGGVP
+4695 ARMRQGGVP
-4704 PMNAEAAVDALQRAL
+4704 PMAAESALDALQRAL
-4719 DANDTFVAV
+4719 DAHDTVVAV
-4728 ADVDWERFAPGFTA
+4728 ADVDWERFAPGFTT
-4742 VRASRLL
+4742 VRPSRLL
-4749 AELPEAHGAFATP
+4749 AELPEARGAFAF
-4762 MTAGATPGDTPAG
+4762 AGRAGGEGPGDTSAG
-4775 GRDSLAQRLAGLSAA
+4775 GRHSLTERLAGLTAA

-4805 AVLGHAGAESIAAGR
+4805 AVLGHAGADSIAAGR

-4853 DYPTSADLADH
+4853 DYPTSADLADQ
-4864 LHRELLGAG
+4864 LRAELLGTE
-4873 AEPAAPVLTAR
+4873 AESAAAIPAVRA

-4914 VAGGDAIGEF
+4914 AAGGDAIGEF

-4937 SRFGQEASYAREG
+4937 PRLGQDASYAREG

-4957 EFDPGFFGISPREA
+4957 EFDPAFFGISPREA

-4993 VDPSSV
+4993 IDPSSV

-5069 AVQALRSGECSMA
+5069 AVQALRSGECSIA

-5099 SRQGGLAS
+5099 SRQGGLAA

-5176 QALASAGLAAADVDA
+5176 AALTSAGLSAAEVDV
-5191 VEAHGTGTRLGD
+5191 VEAHGTGTKLGD

-5218 PAGRP
+5218 SADQP

-5252 RYGLLPQTLHVDE
+5252 RHGVLPQTLHVDE

-5273 AGDVELLTERR
+5273 AGDIELLTEQR
-5284 AWPETGRPRRV
+5284 AWPETGRPRRA

-5315 AAEDPEP
+5315 PTATAPEP
-5322 AGPENPGPWPWIL
+5322 ADSAEPESPGTWPWIL
-5335 SGRTGTALREQAA
+5335 SGRTETALRQQAA
-5348 RLLAHLDA
+5348 RLLAHLD
-5356 QDGHGAHAGPRP
+5356 GHGELRP
-5368 VDVGHSLAA
+5368 LDIGHSLAA

-5383 HRAVIVAGAGEERR
+5383 HRAVIVAEAGEEYR
-5397 EALAALAAGDSA
+5397 EALTALAAGDSA
-5409 APLIQGV
+5409 AGLTQGV

-5424 FLFTGQGSQRPGM
+5424 FLFTGQGSQRLGM
-5437 GRELYDTQPVFADA
+5437 GRELYGTHPVFADA

-5462 LELPLKEVLFGSDPT
+5462 LELPLRDVLFGADAE

-5482 GFTQPGLFALEVALY
+5482 EYTQPGLFAVEVALY

-5502 LGLRPDFLSGH
+5502 WGVRPDFLSGH

-5527 SLDDACTLVAARG
+5527 SLEDACALVAARG
-5540 RLMQALPAGGAMI
+5540 RLMQALPAGGVMV
-5553 AVQASEDEVLPLL
+5553 AVQASEGEVLPLL
-5566 VDTDRVGVAAV
+5566 GDTDRVSIAAV
-5577 NGPRSVVIAGDE
+5577 NGPQSVVVAGDE
-5589 DAAAAVAGRFE
+5589 DVAVAIAAHFE
-5600 ADGRKTKRLTVS
+5600 AEGRKTKRLTVS

-5624 ADFRKVAEQLTYG
+5624 ADFRKVAEQLTYA

-5648 GALAGDEMASADF
+5648 GALAGDDMASADF

-5670 RFLDGIRALEAA
+5670 RFLDGVRTLEAA
-5682 GVTAYVEIGPDGVL
+5682 GVTAYLELGPDGVL
-5696 SALAQDCLTGDGDT
+5696 SALAQDCLT
-5710 AGTVGADGADRAVF
+5710 ADGSTDSAVF
-5724 VPVLRKGRPEAG
+5724 VALLRKGRQEAES
-5736 TLAAALGRA
+5736 LAAALGRA
-5745 HVHGVGVDW
+5745 HVQGVTVDW
-5754 PAYYSGAGARRVD
+5754 TAYFSGTGARQVD

-5788 AASLGLEAAGHPLL
+5788 AASLGIAAAGHPLL
-5802 GAAVELPGNG
+5802 GAAVELPGTG

-5827 LADHVVADSTVVP
+5827 LADHVVADSVVVP
-5840 GAALVELALRAGDE
+5840 GAVLVELALRAGDE
-5854 VGCGH
+5854 AGCGH
-5859 LAELTAEEPLVLPQD
+5859 LEELTGEEPLVLPED

-5892 QVGIHSRTEAGDS
+5892 PVEIHSRTEAGEGD
-5905 GGPSGGAW
+5905 GPSGGAW

-5923 DAAEDTGAPAGTAG
+5923 DAAEGAGGPAEAHSTAP
-5937 TGDAA
+5937 
-5942 SWPPAGADEVSVDAV
+5942 WPPADADEVPVDAV
-5957 RDRLAAAGLY
+5957 RDRLAAAGLH
-5967 HGPALRTLTR
+5967 HGPALRTLTGV
-5977 IWVRG
+5977 WVRG
-5982 EEVFAQARLSDE
+5982 EEVFAQARLSD
-5994 QGSSANGFVLH
+5994 GLRASAGGFALH
-6005 PALLDAAVQALAAT
+6005 PALLDTAVQALAAT
-6019 TAAGGGTAARE
+6019 ADTGDSAARE
-6030 PLAWRGVTLHAGGAD
+6030 ALTWRGMALHAVGAD
-6045 ALRLRITAPDGAG
+6045 SLRLRITARAGSG
-6058 TVSVELGDEQG
+6058 TVSVELADEQG
-6069 APVASVRALVTR
+6069 APVASVREMVTR
-6081 ELDAERFAAAPDAA
+6081 ELDAERFAAAPDGA
-6095 SQDGLFRLD
+6095 SPDGLFRLD
-6104 WVRTATPARPAAATF
+6104 WVRTAAQARPAAATL
-6119 AVVGD
+6119 AVIASSGTATD
-6124 TAGDADGA
+6124 TQAGLGA
-6132 HARLAAVLGRAGVP
+6132 ALGRAGVP
-6146 AARYADPAALDEAVA
+6146 AAAYEDLGALEAAVA
-6161 AGRQPMPDTVVV
+6161 AGKQPLPDTVVV
-6173 PFMTAA
+6173 PFMTPA
-6179 ATATATAT
+6179 ATAAT
-6187 GTTAVDADRLAQHVR
+6187 GTAGISAPDADRLAQDAR
-6202 ETTHRVLATVQGWL
+6202 EVTHRVLATVQGWL
-6216 DGGRFTGTRLAVVTR
+6216 DNGRFAGARLAVVTR
-6231 GAVAAHQDNEA
+6231 GAVAAHGDIEA
-6242 ADLAHT
+6242 GDLAHT

-6271 DAEASDR
+6271 DAEASAR
-6278 ALPGAL
+6278 ALPAAL
-6284 ASDEPE
+6284 ASAEPE

-6301 RLARVDAR
+6301 RLARADAR
-6309 TAQPEPAGRIDTRGT
+6309 TAATGEPAGRIDTRGT

-6339 RHLVTEHGVRHLLLT
+6339 RHLVAEHGVRHLLLT
-6354 GRRGADTETAP
+6354 GRRGADTDTAP
-6365 RLTAQLTALG
+6365 ELTDQLVALG

-6382 CDVADRDA
+6382 CDVADREA
-6390 LAGLLES
+6390 LAALLES
-6397 VPAGRPLTAVV
+6397 VPAERPLTAVV

-6432 PKVEGALNLHEL
+6432 PKVEGALHLHEL

-6459 AGTLGSAGQA
+6459 AGTLGAAGQA

-6484 RRAHGLAAL
+6484 RRARGLAAL

-6501 EERGMAGRLTGAERE
+6501 EERGMAGRLTEAEQE

-6521 GVAPLSA
+6521 GVTPLSA

-6538 LAADDEPVLLPIG
+6538 LAAGDDEPVLLPVG

-6569 FRGLVRTPVRQRRAA
+6569 FRGLVRTPVRQRRTASPVPGANGAADTAA
-6584 TPASGAHRTQDTT
+6584 TAST
-6597 PDAHAGTGGRTLTER
+6597 GTGAQTLTER
-6612 LAGLPAAERERTVV
+6612 LAGVPAAERERTVV
-6626 DLVRGQVAA
+6626 DLVRSQAAA
-6635 VLGYRSAEVIGE
+6635 VLGYRSAEAIGE

-6669 AAAGLRLPATMV
+6669 AAAGFRLPATLI
-6681 YDYPTPA
+6681 YDHPTPA

-6700 DGPAERKLS
+6700 DGTAERKLS

-6726 ADLAAAAGDDA
+6726 AELAAAAGDDA
-6737 AHARVAVRLQTLL
+6737 AHARIAVRLQTLL

-6758 VDGAA
+6758 TDGAT

>member
-1 MMTTPNEKVVE
+1 MTTPNEKVVE

-29 ELTDASREPV
+29 ELTDASREPI

-49 GGVGSPE
+49 GGISSPE

-67 AISGFPTDRGWDV
+67 AISGFPADRGWDV

-94 YARDGGFLYEAPEFD
+94 YARHGGFLHEAPEFD
-109 PAFFGISPRE
+109 ASFFGISPRE

-166 GSGDLPD
+166 GSDELPD

-231 VAAGVTV
+231 LAAGVTV
-238 LAGPDVFVEFSRQR
+238 LAGPEVFVEFSRQR
-252 GLSPDGRCKSFAE
+252 GLSADGRCKSFAE

-293 ILALVRGSAV
+293 VLAVVRGSAV

-331 RLTPADVDVVEAH
+331 RLTPADVDAVEAH

-381 IGHTQNTAG
+381 LGHTQNTAG

-400 MRHGILPRTLHVD
+400 MRHGVLPKTLHVD
-413 APTSHVDWE
+413 RPSSHVDWS

-432 RPWPQ
+432 RAWPE
-437 TGRPYRAGVS
+437 TGRPYRVGVS

-466 DRAPEQQPADT
+466 DRNPERAEGGAGPEPEA
-477 APQAPPRS
+477 
-485 QVLPWLLSAKGRDAL
+485 VPWLLSAKGQDAL
-500 REQAAR
+500 REQAER
-506 LLAYARE
+506 LLAHAGENPGLSPVDVAR
-513 HDGTAPLDIAWSLAA
+513 SLAV
-528 GRAQFEDR
+528 GRAAFEDR

-554 AEGGTAAG
+554 AAGDAAPG
-562 VVTGAP
+562 VVKGSPVA
-568 AGGKVA
+568 GKVA

-587 GRELYEAFPAFAQAL
+587 GRELYETHPVFAAAL
-602 DAVCEKLALPLKD
+602 DAVCERLELPLKD
-615 VLFGSDAGLLDRTEY
+615 VLFGDEADLLDRTEY

-640 ALFRLV
+640 ALFRLL

-651 KPDFVAGHSIGEIAA
+651 KPDFLAGHSIGEIAA

-674 LDDACTLV
+674 LEDACALV
-682 AARGRLMQALPA
+682 AARGRLMQALPG
-694 GGVMIAVQASEDEVL
+694 GGVMIALQASEDEVL
-709 PLLTEA
+709 PLLT
-715 DRVSVAAVN
+715 DRVSIAAVN
-724 GPQSVVVAG
+724 GPRSVVIAG
-733 DEDAAVAVAA
+733 DEDAATAIAES
-743 HFEAQGRKTKRLT
+743 FTDRKSKRLT

-764 HMDGMLDAFRRVAEG
+764 HMDGMLDAFREVVARLSFG
-779 ITYETPR
+779 APR
-786 IPVVSNLTGALV
+786 IPVVSSLTGALV
-798 TDEMGSAEFWVRHV
+798 TDGEMGSADFWVRHV
-812 REAVRFLDGVRALEA
+812 RDAVRFLDGVRALEA
-827 AGVKAY
+827 AGVTTY
-833 VELGPDGVLTA
+833 VELGPDGVLSA

-849 VTEDAVVFVPVLRK
+849 VEQDAVFVPVLRK
-863 GRDEAEA
+863 GRPEAES
-870 LVTALVRAH
+870 LVTALARAH
-879 AHGVR
+879 AHGIR
-884 VDWQAFFAATAA
+884 VDWQAFFPAADAH
-896 GARPVDDLP
+896 RVDDLP

-910 RQRYWIEPGSR
+910 RQRYWIEPGTR
-921 IGDLTA
+921 AGDVGS
-927 AGLAAA
+927 AGLDEAS
-933 AHPLLGAMVAL
+933 HPLLGATVAL
-944 ADSDGF
+944 ADSEGF
-950 AFTSLLSAATH
+950 VFTALLSPTTH
-961 PWLADHQVMG
+961 PWLVDHQVMG
-971 SILLPGTA
+971 SVLLPGTA
-979 FVELAVWAGDQVGC
+979 FVDLAIWAGDQVGC
-993 DTLEELTL
+993 DTVEELTL
-1001 EAPFVLP
+1001 EAPLILP
-1008 ERGGVQLQINVSAP
+1008 ERGGVQLQMYVSAP
-1022 DADGSGRRS
+1022 DADGTGRRA
-1031 FSLSSRPSDSAADE
+1031 FGLSSRPKDSAADE
-1045 TWTRHASGVL
+1045 PWTRHAGGVL
-1055 ARAAVP
+1055 AHAP
-1061 ARSVFAAGQWPPADA
+1061 ASTSPRFAPEQWPPAGA
-1076 EPLPTDGLYTD
+1076 ETLDTDGLYAD

-1093 GYGPTFRG
+1093 GYGPAFRG
-1101 LTAAWRHGDG
+1101 LTAAWRHGDS

-1120 DTAAAAR
+1120 ETASAAR

-1161 SGVTLHASGADALR
+1161 SGVTLHAGGADALR
-1175 VHLAPTGAGDGIRLE
+1175 VRLTPRGTDGVRLE
-1190 IADVTGAPVATV
+1190 IADPTGVPVATV

-1213 QVRAARTAHHEAVFR
+1213 QVQAARTAYHESVFR
-1228 TEWTALPTA
+1228 TEWTALPA
-1237 TTTGADPDTGADGDA
+1237 AA
-1252 DADLRGRWAVLG
+1252 DAPGTAPEGRWAALG
-1264 TEVPAAL
+1264 TAVPAAL
-1271 LGTGSAPD
+1271 LS
-1279 AADIAVYA
+1279 AADAIHVHA
-1287 DPADLA
+1287 DLAELA
-1293 AAVEA
+1293 AAVDA
-1298 GAPVPQALF
+1298 GAPVPEAVFVGFGQAD
-1307 AAYAPADPSA
+1307 ADA
-1317 PELSAEAVH
+1317 ETTPELSAEAVH
-1326 RAAHHALALAR
+1326 RAAHRALALAR
-1337 TWLAEEPFTGDR
+1337 TWLGDEPFTGDR

-1356 VLTSGAVEAGDG
+1356 VLTRGAVAVGADA
-1368 TTGPDTLTDPVHA
+1368 TDTVTDPVHA

-1387 RSAQAENPD
+1387 RSAQSEHPD
-1396 RLLLLDTDGT
+1396 RLLLIDTD
-1406 ADSVRALPAALAA
+1406 AAEESVRALSAALAA
-1419 ARAAGEPELALRAGT
+1419 GEPQLAVRAGT
-1434 ALAPRLA
+1434 LHALRLA
-1441 RVARHPEEA
+1441 RVARETAEETSEA
-1450 EQEHEHGRE
+1450 TTDEQATAGS
-1459 QERAAQQAAAGI
+1459 AAGPA
-1471 RYAPESTVLITGAG
+1471 YAPESTVLITGAG

-1507 VGRRGGSTPQ
+1507 VGRRGGSTPE
-1517 AQRLADE
+1517 AQRLGAE
-1524 LTAAGASVTW
+1524 LTAEGASVTW

-1549 EAVPA
+1549 AEIPA

-1593 HLHELTRDLDLSAFL
+1593 NLHDLTRDLDLRAFV

-1632 DALARHRRSLGLPA
+1632 DALAQHRRSLGLPA
-1646 TSLAWALWADGSGMA
+1646 TSLAWALWADGAGMA
-1661 GSLTEADV
+1661 GSLTDADI

-1692 HRLDEAVPVLMRI
+1692 HRLDEAAPVLMRV
-1705 DTAGLRPQAQAGTL
+1705 DLAGLRPQAQAGTL

-1728 VPARRTAGAASAA
+1728 VPTRRHAGGAAAA
-1741 TGASGLRQRLA
+1741 AGASGLRQRLA
-1752 ALPAAEQERTLLDL
+1752 GLPAAERDRTLLDL
-1766 VRKQVATALGYPNA
+1766 VRKQVAAALGYPGA

-1829 QYLLGELVAD
+1829 QYLHEELVGD
-1839 LADADDAATANGT
+1839 LADAAAAD
-1852 TGTTGA
+1852 A
-1858 GRLPA
+1858 GRGGFPA
-1863 RRRAA
+1863 RRPAAATTRAA
-1868 SAARA
+1868 
-1873 AHDADDDPIA
+1873 DDDDPIA
-1883 IVAMN
+1883 VVAMS

-1896 SPEDLWRMLAEGRDG
+1896 SPEDLWRLLAEGRDG

-1921 DLDTLY
+1921 DLDALY

-1942 GFLHEAADFDSAFF
+1942 GFLHEAADFDAAFF

-1986 DPTALRGSRTGVFV
+1986 DPTGLRGSRTGVFI

-2011 LDDAGAAD
+2011 LNDGDG

-2038 YTFGLEGPAVT
+2038 YSFGLEGPAVT
-2049 IDTACSSSLVTLHL
+2049 LDTACSSSLVTLHL
-2063 AAHALRRG
+2063 AAQSLRRG
-2071 ECTMALAGAV
+2071 ECAMALAGAV

-2096 RGLAGDGRIKAFAA
+2096 RGLASDGRIKAFAA

-2118 EGVGLLLL
+2118 EGVGLVLL

-2180 AEVDAVE
+2180 GDVDAVE

-2202 ALLATYGQDRPEDRP
+2202 ALLATYGQDRPADRP
-2217 LFLGSVKSN
+2217 LLLGSVKSN

-2234 GAAGVI
+2234 GVAGVI
-2240 KMVMAMRHGMLPQT
+2240 KMVMAMRNGVLPQT

-2296 SGTNAHAVLEQAP
+2296 SGTNAHAVIEQAP
-2309 QEDEAP
+2309 QHTGEP
-2315 TAAKPTTPTGVGSVP
+2315 TPATPAGPGLP
-2330 AVLPWTVSG
+2330 VLPWLVSG
-2339 RTAAALRAQAARL
+2339 RTAAALRAQADRL
-2352 RPAAADALAAP
+2352 HPAAADVLTQSGARGALGLGLSLAA
-2363 GSRGAVDLGHSL
+2363 H
-2375 AVYRAALEHR
+2375 RAALEHR
-2385 AVVFGEPSD
+2385 AVLIGAPSD
-2394 GDALLAR
+2394 GETLLGR
-2401 LDALAAGEQ
+2401 LAALAAGEQ

-2415 QGSVSGGAL
+2415 RGAVSGGGL

-2439 RELYEAFPVFAKA
+2439 RELYDAFPVFADA
-2452 LDAVCEKLALPLK
+2452 LDAVCERLDLELPLK
-2465 DVLFGSDAAVLDRT
+2465 DVLFGADAALLDRT
-2479 EYTQPALFAVE
+2479 EYAQPALFAVE

-2507 SGHSIGEIAA
+2507 VGHSVGEIAA
-2517 AHVAGVFSLE
+2517 AHVAGVFSLD
-2527 DACTLVAARGRLM
+2527 DACALVAARGRLM
-2540 QALPTGGVMIAVQA
+2540 QALPGGGVMIAVQA
-2554 SEDEVLPMLTE
+2554 SEAEVLPLLTE
-2565 GVSIAAV
+2565 RVSIAAV
-2572 NGPLSVVVAGD
+2572 NGPQSVVVAGD
-2583 EDAAEAVAEH
+2583 EDAAVAVVEAFA
-2593 FRAEDRKTKRL
+2593 DRKHKRL

-2616 GMLDD
+2616 GMLEN
-2621 FRQVVSGLSF
+2621 FRQVVEGLSF
-2631 AAPRIPVVSCLTGA
+2631 EAPRIQVVSNLTSSV
-2645 LVSDEMGSAEFWV
+2645 VSDEMASAEFWV

-2666 FLDGVRALEA
+2666 FLDGIRALEA

-2693 LAQECLTGTADI
+2693 LAQDCLAGDADV
-2705 AFAPVLRASRPE
+2705 AFVPVLRAGRGE
-2717 AGTAVAAVARA
+2717 AETTVTAVAQAH
-2728 YVRGVEVDWS
+2728 VRGVEVDWS
-2738 SFFAGTGAERVELP
+2738 AFFAGTGAERVELP

-2759 RYWPEKSLSS
+2759 RYWPETILS
-2769 GSTVPVAAPGAVDA
+2769 GAVAPAPAVDVVDSRFWDAVERGDLTSLASELDVDGDA
-2783 RFWEAVE
+2783 RFSE
-2790 HGDLASLAAE
+2790 
-2800 LEVDADAPFSA
+2800 

-2825 QSEVDRWRYRVSWKP
+2825 QSEIDGWRYRVSWKP
-2840 LADAGAAARLS
+2840 LTDAAGSGVRLS
-2851 GTWLVVTPAAGVDG
+2851 GSWLVVVPAGGVDD
-2865 AAAVVDALV
+2865 AAVVGALA

-2880 REVVVEVGADRGA
+2880 RRVVVEADADRA
-2893 VAGLLAGAESV
+2893 ALAGLLSDVGSV

-2913 DEAAGVVATAV
+2913 DEAAGVVASAG

-2934 GAPLWCLTRGAVSVG
+2934 EAPLWCLTRGAVSVG

-2955 SAVQAQTWGLGRVAA
+2955 SAVQAQVWGLGRVAA

-2990 AMGRLVGLLAGGVA
+2990 AMARLVGVLAGA

-3016 FGRRLVRAARAEGSA
+3016 FGRRLVRASAGSA
-3031 SWAPSGTVLVTGG
+3031 DSWTPSGTVLVTGG

-3058 AGAER
+3058 AGVER
-3063 LVLTSRRGPDA
+3063 LVLTSRRGLDA
-3074 PGAAELAAELSEL
+3074 PGAAELVAEL
-3087 GVEVSV
+3087 GVDVSV

-3100 RDALRTLLAAEAETL
+3100 RDALRTLLAAEADTL
-3115 TAVVHTAGVLDDGV
+3115 TAVVHTAGILDDGV

-3150 HLHELTG
+3150 NLHELTV

-3174 TIGAAGQGNY
+3174 TIGAAGQANY

-3192 ALAEQRRAAG
+3192 ALAQQRRAAG

-3207 IAWGPWAEGGMA
+3207 LAWGPWAEGGMA

-3234 PMNADLALTALRQA
+3234 PMNADLAITALRQA
-3248 VGSHDAAL
+3248 VGSDDAAL
-3256 TIVDFDWATFAPG
+3256 TIVDFDWAKFVPG

-3275 GRLLGDLPEAEAAT
+3275 GKLLTDLPEAEAV
-3289 GGARVAG
+3289 ARASGHAG
-3296 DRTDRSGASLAAHLW
+3296 DRPERSGSSLAEHLRSMSD
-3311 NLTES
+3311 S
-3316 DREPFLLDLVRK
+3316 DREPFLLDLVRTQ
-3328 EVAEVLGHSGA
+3328 VAEVLGHSGA

-3367 ATGLR
+3367 ATELR

-3378 YDYPTPSALA
+3378 YDYPTPAVLA
-3388 AHLLSELLGTQ
+3388 ANLLSELLGAQ
-3399 AEVTGPVAAAAAD
+3399 AEAIGPVASAVDD

-3423 FPGGVRTP
+3423 FPGGVRNP

-3436 LLASGTDAISD
+3436 LLASGSDAISD

-3460 DADPG
+3460 DADPS
-3465 AEGTSYTRQGG
+3465 AQGTSYARQGG
-3476 FLYDAADFD
+3476 FVYDAADFD

-3540 LSLLLEDPSG
+3540 LSVLLEEPEG

-3597 ALRNGECDLA
+3597 ALRNGECSLA

-3651 VGMLLVERLSDAQRK
+3651 VGMLLVERLSDAQRN

-3695 QQRVIRAALASA
+3695 QQRVIRQALASA
-3707 GLAAADVDA
+3707 GLSAAEVDA

-3736 ATYGRDRTDGEP
+3736 ATYGQDRSADGRP
-3748 LFLGSV
+3748 LLLGSI

-3772 MVLAMQHGVLPQS
+3772 MVLAMQHGVLPRS
-3785 LHIDEPSPQVDWQAG
+3785 LHIDEPSPQVDWAAG
-3800 EIELLTERREWPETG
+3800 DIALLTEQRAWPETG

-3839 PPARATAEA
+3839 PLPRA
-3848 EENPLPLP
+3848 EEEQENAGSADPGFLPLP
-3856 LLVSARN
+3856 LVISAKSD
-3863 EAALRAQAE
+3863 AGLRAQAD
-3872 GLRARLLADPALR
+3872 GLRARLLAEPALR
-3885 PTDVGVTLATGRS
+3885 PADVGRTLATGRS
-3898 AFEERAAVVSAD
+3898 AFDERAAVVAAD
-3910 RAGLLAGLA
+3910 REGLLAGLA
-3919 ALAAGDPAAGVVT
+3919 ALAAGDSAPGVVK
-3932 GSPGGGKVAFLFT
+3932 GSPAGGKVAFLFT
-3945 GQGSQRLDMGRE
+3945 GQGSQRPGMGRE
-3957 LYDAFPV
+3957 LYEAYPA
-3964 FADALDEVCA
+3964 FADALDGVCA
-3974 RFDLDVPLKDVLFG
+3974 GFDLELPLRDVLFG
-3988 TDAGLLDRT
+3988 TDPALLDRT

-4009 ALSRL
+4009 ALFRL
-4014 LASWGLEPDLVSGHS
+4014 LESWGVRPDFLSGHS

-4035 AHVAGVLSVDD
+4035 AHLAGVFSLED

-4058 QALPAGGAMIALQAS
+4058 QALPEGGAMIALQAS
-4073 EDEVLPV
+4073 EDEVLPF
-4080 LADADGVSIAAVNGP
+4080 LTDRVSIAAVNGP
-4095 QSVVVAGDED
+4095 RSVVVAGDED
-4105 AAVAIAEVFRAED
+4105 AALAVVEAFAD
-4118 RKTKRLTVSHAFHSP
+4118 RKSKRLTVSHAFHSP

-4138 LDDFRQVVEG
+4138 LEEFRRVVEG
-4148 LSFSAPRIPVVSCL
+4148 LSFEAPRIAVVSNL
-4162 TGALVSDEMGSAEF
+4162 TGALVSDEMGSAAF

-4189 GVRALE
+4189 GIRALE
-4195 AAGVTTYVELGPDG
+4195 GAGVTTYLELGPDG
-4209 VLSALGQECVRDTG
+4209 VLSALGQECLSVDG
-4223 AVFVPAVRKG
+4223 AAFLPVVRKG
-4233 RPEAETVMAALA
+4233 RPETETAMAALA

-4253 VDWQAV
+4253 VDWQAL

-4270 TYAFQRRRYWPEA
+4270 TYAFQRRRYWPETALVRRGDA
-4283 SLVQRRVAAGSG
+4283 STPSDID
-4295 SGAAGWRYRVSW
+4295 GWRYRVSW
-4307 KPLADAAAG
+4307 KPLTDVG
-4316 GAPLSGTWLVV
+4316 TGASLSGLWLVV
-4327 TPAAGVDGAAAVV
+4327 AVAGVDDAAVAE
-4340 DALVGRGAEV
+4340 ALAGRGGEV
-4350 REVVVEVGADRGAVA
+4350 RRVVVEPGMDRAALA
-4365 GLLAGVESVA
+4365 GLLAGVGAVS

-4387 GVVATAVLVQALG
+4387 GVISTAGLVQALG
-4400 DAGVGAPLWCLTRGA
+4400 DAGVEAPLWCLTRGA
-4415 VSVGRSDRLVSA
+4415 VSVGRSDRLGSA
-4427 VQAQTWGL
+4427 VQAQVWGL
-4435 GRVAALELPERWG
+4435 GRVAALELPGRWG

-4454 EVWDERAMGRLVGL
+4454 EVWDERAMARLVGV
-4468 LAGGVAGEDQVAVR
+4468 LAGVGEDQVAVR

-4487 GRRLVRASGG
+4487 GRRLVRASAGS
-4497 QADRAWAPSGTVLVT
+4497 ADSWTPSGTVLVT
-4512 GGTGALGQRVA
+4512 GGTGALGGRVA

-4539 RGPEAPGAAELAAEL
+4539 RGTDAPGAAELVAEL
-4554 LELGVEVSVVAC
+4554 SEQGVDVSVLAC

-4571 DALRTLLATEAETLT
+4571 DALRALLAAEADTLT

-4597 GVLDALTPER
+4597 GVLDALTPDR
-4607 FETVL
+4607 FESVL
-4612 RAKAASALHLHELT
+4612 RAKATSALNLHELT
-4626 GELGIELSAFVLFSS
+4626 VELGIELSAFVLFSS

-4669 AAGLTATSIAWGPWA
+4669 ATGLAATSLAWGPWA
-4684 EGGMAADQALE
+4684 EGGMAADGALD
-4695 ARMRKGGVP
+4695 ARMRRGGVP
-4704 PMNAEAAVDALQRAL
+4704 PMAAESAIEALHRAL
-4719 DANDTFVAV
+4719 SANDTVV
-4728 ADVDWERFAPGFTA
+4728 TVVDVDWGRFAPGFTA
-4742 VRASRLL
+4742 VRPSSLL
-4749 AELPEAHGAFATP
+4749 GELPEARNALAPRAGDGDESRGGNRAT
-4762 MTAGATPGDTPAG
+4762 D
-4775 GRDSLAQRLAGLSAA
+4775 GRHSLVQRLAGLSAA
-4790 ERDRLLLDLVRKEVA
+4790 ERDRALLDLVRKEVA
-4805 AVLGHAGAESIAAGR
+4805 AVLGHAGVESVGAGR

-4839 GAATGL
+4839 GAATEL

-4853 DYPTSADLADH
+4853 DYPTSADLAEH
-4864 LHRELLGAG
+4864 LRGELLGTE
-4873 AEPAAPVLTAR
+4873 AEMTALAPATR
-4884 AAADDPI
+4884 AVDDDPI

-4903 VRTPEELWQLL
+4903 VRTPEDLWQLL
-4914 VAGGDAIGEF
+4914 AAGGDAIGEF
-4924 PADRGWDAEELFG
+4924 PADRGWDAEALFG
-4937 SRFGQEASYAREG
+4937 PRSEQDASYAREG

-4957 EFDPGFFGISPREA
+4957 QFDPGFFGISPREA

-4993 VDPSSV
+4993 IDPSSM
-4999 RGSQTGV
+4999 RGTQAGV

-5069 AVQALRSGECSMA
+5069 AVQALRSGECSIA

-5099 SRQGGLAS
+5099 SRQGGLAA
-5107 DGRIKAFAAGA
+5107 DGRIKAFAAAA

-5131 VERLSDAQANGHPV
+5131 VERLSDARRNGHPV

-5152 AVNQDGASN
+5152 AINQDGASN

-5176 QALASAGLAAADVDA
+5176 AALASAGLSATDVDA

-5218 PAGRP
+5218 PAEQP

-5241 VAGVIKMVMAM
+5241 VAGVIKMVLAM
-5252 RYGLLPQTLHVDE
+5252 QHGVLPQTLHVDG

-5273 AGDVELLTERR
+5273 AGEVALLTERR
-5284 AWPETGRPRRV
+5284 EWPDTGRPRRA

-5315 AAEDPEP
+5315 QAPEAPETVEAE
-5322 AGPENPGPWPWIL
+5322 GPGSWPWIL
-5335 SGRTGTALREQAA
+5335 AGRTESALRDQAA

-5356 QDGHGAHAGPRP
+5356 DDEARP
-5368 VDVGHSLAA
+5368 VDIGHSLAT
-5377 GRAVLD
+5377 GRALLD
-5383 HRAVIVAGAGEERR
+5383 HRAVIVAGEREEYR
-5397 EALAALAAGDSA
+5397 EALTALAAGESVA
-5409 APLIQGV
+5409 GLTQGV
-5416 ARAERQVA
+5416 ASAEQQVA

-5437 GRELYDTQPVFADA
+5437 GRELYEAFPVFADA
-5451 LDAICARMDAH
+5451 LDAICAHMDAL
-5462 LELPLKEVLFGSDPT
+5462 LELPLKDVLFDADAA
-5477 LLDRT
+5477 LLERT
-5482 GFTQPGLFALEVALY
+5482 EYTQPALFAVEVALF
-5497 RLVES
+5497 RLLES
-5502 LGLRPDFLSGH
+5502 WGVRPDFLSGH

-5518 AAAHVAGVL
+5518 AAAHVAGVF
-5527 SLDDACTLVAARG
+5527 SLEDACSLVAARG
-5540 RLMQALPAGGAMI
+5540 RLMQALPTGGVMI

-5566 VDTDRVGVAAV
+5566 TERVSIAAV
-5577 NGPRSVVIAGDE
+5577 NGPRSVVVAGDE
-5589 DAAAAVAGRFE
+5589 DAAVAVANAFP
-5600 ADGRKTKRLTVS
+5600 DRKSKRLTVS

-5624 ADFRKVAEQLTYG
+5624 ADFRKVAEEVAYA

-5648 GALAGDEMASADF
+5648 GALIADEMDSAEF

-5682 GVTAYVEIGPDGVL
+5682 GVTTYVEIGPDGVL
-5696 SALAQDCLTGDGDT
+5696 SALAQDCVT
-5710 AGTVGADGADRAVF
+5710 ADATF
-5724 VPVLRKGRPEAG
+5724 VPVVRKGRAEAE
-5736 TLAAALGRA
+5736 TLVGALARA

-5754 PAYYSGAGARRVD
+5754 TGFYSATGARRVD
-5767 LPTYAFQRERY
+5767 LPTYAFQHERY
-5778 WVDSFAAAED
+5778 WVDSFVAPED
-5788 AASLGLEAAGHPLL
+5788 AVSLGVEPAGHPLL
-5802 GAAVELPGNG
+5802 GAAVELPDTG
-5812 GFLFTGRLSRRTHPW
+5812 GFLFTGRLSLRTHPW
-5827 LADHVVADSTVVP
+5827 LADHVVADSVVVP
-5840 GAALVELALRAGDE
+5840 GAAFVELALRAGDE
-5854 VGCGH
+5854 VGCGQVRE
-5859 LAELTAEEPLVLPQD
+5859 LALEAPLVLPED

-5883 GGADDTGRR
+5883 GGADDEGRR
-5892 QVGIHSRTEAGDS
+5892 SVQVHSRPEATDGDGPD
-5905 GGPSGGAW
+5905 GGSW
-5913 SRHATGFLTA
+5913 SRHATGFLTLTG
-5923 DAAEDTGAPAGTAG
+5923 ETGGVGTNEPWPPTGAE
-5937 TGDAA
+5937 
-5942 SWPPAGADEVSVDAV
+5942 EVSAEVV
-5957 RDRLAAAGLY
+5957 YDRLTAAGLH
-5967 HGPALRTLTR
+5967 HGPALKTLTR
-5977 IWVRG
+5977 VWVRG
-5982 EEVFAQARLSDE
+5982 EEVFAQARLTRE
-5994 QGSSANGFVLH
+5994 PHAPAGGFALH
-6005 PALLDAAVQALAAT
+6005 PALLDTTVQALAAV
-6019 TAAGGGTAARE
+6019 GTAGRE
-6030 PLAWRGVTLHAGGAD
+6030 PLAWRGVRLHAAGAD
-6045 ALRLRITAPDGAG
+6045 ALRLRITPDGAD
-6058 TVSVELGDEQG
+6058 TVSVELADEQG
-6069 APVASVRALVTR
+6069 APVASIEALVTR
-6081 ELDAERFAAAPDAA
+6081 DLDVERFAVAPEGAHD
-6095 SQDGLFRLD
+6095 SLFRLD
-6104 WVRTATPARPAAATF
+6104 WVRTTVPARPAGATL
-6119 AVVGD
+6119 VVI
-6124 TAGDADGA
+6124 GDAADGQSP
-6132 HARLAAVLGRAGVP
+6132 LAAALGGAGVHV
-6146 AARYADPAALDEAVA
+6146 ATYEDLAALDAA
-6161 AGRQPMPDTVVV
+6161 LTAGRQPMPDTVVV
-6173 PFMTAA
+6173 PFTA
-6179 ATATATAT
+6179 AT
-6187 GTTAVDADRLAQHVR
+6187 GTTADQVNAHLAQEVR
-6202 ETTHRVLATVQGWL
+6202 DATHRALATVQGWL
-6216 DGGRFTGTRLAVVTR
+6216 DNGRFAGARLAVVTR
-6231 GAVAAHQDNEA
+6231 GAVAAHTDTETG
-6242 ADLAHT
+6242 DLAHA

-6271 DAEASDR
+6271 DADASGR
-6278 ALPGAL
+6278 ALADAL
-6284 ASDEPE
+6284 ASEEPE
-6290 LAVRGGALYAP
+6290 LAVRGGALYTP
-6301 RLARVDAR
+6301 RLARVGAP
-6309 TAQPEPAGRIDTRGT
+6309 TAPDGGTRSRIDTSGT

-6339 RHLVTEHGVRHLLLT
+6339 RHLVAEHGVRHLLLT
-6354 GRRGADTETAP
+6354 GRRGADTDTAAE
-6365 RLTAQLTALG
+6365 LTEQLGALG
-6375 AEVTWAA
+6375 AQVTWAA

-6390 LAGLLES
+6390 VAALLAS
-6397 VPAGRPLTAVV
+6397 VPAERPLTAVV
-6408 HTAAVLDDGIVDLLT
+6408 HTAAVLDDGVVDLLT

-6432 PKVEGALNLHEL
+6432 PKVEGALHLHEL

-6459 AGTLGSAGQA
+6459 AGTLGGAGQA

-6484 RRAHGLAAL
+6484 RRARGLTAL

-6501 EERGMAGRLTGAERE
+6501 EERGMAGRLSEAERA

-6521 GVAPLSA
+6521 GVTPLSA
-6528 AEGLALFDAA
+6528 REGLALFDLA
-6538 LAADDEPVLLPIG
+6538 LAADDEPVLLPVGI
-6551 LDLPTLR
+6551 DLPTLR
-6558 ARAADGGLLPV
+6558 ARAADGGILPV
-6569 FRGLVRTPVRQRRAA
+6569 FRGLVRTPVRRRPAAA
-6584 TPASGAHRTQDTT
+6584 TAPGTHRGEEA
-6597 PDAHAGTGGRTLTER
+6597 DAATGTGERTLAQR
-6612 LAGLPAAERERTVV
+6612 LAELSAAERERTVLN
-6626 DLVRGQVAA
+6626 LVRGQVAA
-6635 VLGYRSAEVIGE
+6635 VLGYKSAEHVGE

-6669 AAAGLRLPATMV
+6669 AAAGLRLPATLV
-6681 YDYPTPA
+6681 YDYPNPA
-6688 ALARHLLDEVAP
+6688 ALARHLLSEVAP
-6700 DGPAERKLS
+6700 EGTGGRKLS

-6716 LESTFSSLDP
+6716 LESTFASLD
-6726 ADLAAAAGDDA
+6726 ATELSAAAGDDA

-6750 AQWNDARR
+6750 AQWNDARQAEG
-6758 VDGAA
+6758 DSAA
-6763 TTADE
+6763 DV

>member
-1 MMTTPNEKVVE
+1 MAGTNEEKLLENLKWMTTE
-12 ALRASLKETERL
+12 L
-24 RRRNQ
+24 RRARRRLQ
-29 ELTDASREPV
+29 EVEQDAQEPI
-39 AIVGMSCRFP
+39 AIVAMSCRFP
-49 GGVGSPE
+49 DGVRSPE
-56 DLWKLVESGGD
+56 DLWRLVSEDGD
-67 AISGFPTDRGWDV
+67 AITGFPEDRGWDIA
-80 ESLYDPDPDHPGTT
+80 SLADPDPDRKGTFYNT
-94 YARDGGFLYEAPEFD
+94 GGGFLSDATVFD
-109 PAFFGISPRE
+109 PGFFGISPRE
-119 ALAMDPQQRLL
+119 ALAMDPQQRQI
-130 LETTWEVFERAGID
+130 LETSWEVFERAGID
-144 PATLRGS
+144 PASVRGS
-151 RAGVFVGASANAYGA
+151 RTGVYIGAGAMGYGA
-166 GSGDLPD
+166 DLKEVP
-173 GVEGHLLTGTASSVV
+173 EGLEGLLLTGGATSVL
-188 SGRLAYVFGLEGP
+188 SGRVSYVLGLEGP
-201 AATVDTACSS
+201 AATIDTACSS
-211 SSVALHMAVQA
+211 SLVALHLAIQA
-222 LRQGECSLA
+222 LRQRECSLA
-231 VAAGVTV
+231 LVGGVCVMPT
-238 LAGPDVFVEFSRQR
+238 PDVFVEFSRQR
-252 GLSPDGRCKSFAE
+252 GLAADGRCKSFAA

-283 LSDARRNGHR
+283 LSEARRNGHPV
-293 ILALVRGSAV
+293 LAVVRGSAV

-318 AQQRVIRQALESA
+318 SQQRVIRQALENA
-331 RLTPADVDVVEAH
+331 RLSAAEVDAVEAH
-344 GTGTTLGDPIEA
+344 GTGTRLGDPIEA

-366 RPADRPLWLGSLKSN
+366 RPEGRPLRLGSLKSN
-381 IGHTQNTAG
+381 IGHTQAAAG
-390 IAGIIKMVMA
+390 VAGIIKTVMA
-400 MRHGILPRTLHVD
+400 IRHGVLPRTLHVD
-413 APTSHVDWE
+413 EPTPDVDWSG
-422 AGAVSLLTEQ
+422 GAVSLLTE
-432 RPWPQ
+432 PMAWPE
-437 TGRPYRAGVS
+437 TGAPRRAAVS

-453 TNVHTIIEQAPEA
+453 TNAHTIIEQAPPEA
-466 DRAPEQQPADT
+466 GPDGEGTDVAAPEAAPAT
-477 APQAPPRS
+477 ARPA
-485 QVLPWLLSAKGRDAL
+485 VLPWTLSGRTAAAL
-500 REQAAR
+500 RAQAAR
-506 LLAYARE
+506 LIAARAQ
-513 HDGTAPLDIAWSLAA
+513 DGAAAPALDLGYSLATTRGA
-528 GRAQFEDR
+528 LEHRAVLIGRTDDDLDTA
-536 AAVVAADREGLLA
+536 
-549 GLAAL
+549 LAAL
-554 AEGGTAAG
+554 AAGEEAAG
-562 VVTGAP
+562 LVTDSVTEGRT
-568 AGGKVA
+568 A
-574 FLFTGQGSQRLGM
+574 FLFTGQGSQRPGM
-587 GRELYEAFPAFAQAL
+587 GRELYENCPVFADAL
-602 DAVCEKLALPLKD
+602 DAICAQLELPLKD
-615 VLFGSDAGLLDRTEY
+615 VLFGSDAAALNRTEY
-630 TQPALFAVEV
+630 AQPALFAVEV
-640 ALFRLV
+640 ALFRLL
-646 ESWGV
+646 ESWGLR
-651 KPDFVAGHSIGEIAA
+651 PDFVSGHSIGEIAA

-674 LDDACTLV
+674 LADACTLV

-694 GGVMIAVQASEDEVL
+694 GGVMIAVEASEGEVL
-709 PLLTEA
+709 PLLTE
-715 DRVSVAAVN
+715 RVGIAAVN
-724 GPQSVVVAG
+724 GPRSVVVAG
-733 DEDAAVAVAA
+733 DEDAALAVAESFA
-743 HFEAQGRKTKRLT
+743 DRKTKRLT

-764 HMDGMLDAFRRVAEG
+764 HMDGMLDAFREVAERL
-779 ITYETPR
+779 TYETPR

-812 REAVRFLDGVRALEA
+812 REAVRFLDGIRALEA
-827 AGVKAY
+827 AGVTTY

-849 VTEDAVVFVPVLRK
+849 VAQDAVFVPVLRK
-863 GRDEAEA
+863 GRPETESLA
-870 LVTALVRAH
+870 LALARAH
-879 AHGVR
+879 AHGTR
-884 VDWQAFFAATAA
+884 VDWHAYFSGT
-896 GARPVDDLP
+896 GARRVDDLP

-910 RQRYWIEPGSR
+910 RQRYWIEPGTPS
-921 IGDLTA
+921 GDVSS
-927 AGLAAA
+927 AGLDEA
-933 AHPLLGAMVAL
+933 AHPLLGATVAL
-944 ADSDGF
+944 ADSDGYV
-950 AFTSLLSAATH
+950 FTALLSSTTH

-971 SILLPGTA
+971 SVLLPGTA
-979 FVELAVWAGDQVGC
+979 FVDLAIWAGDQVGC
-993 DTLEELTL
+993 DLVEELTL
-1001 EAPFVLP
+1001 EAPLILP
-1008 ERGGVQLQINVSAP
+1008 ERGGVQLQMYVSAP
-1022 DADGSGRRS
+1022 DADGTGRRA
-1031 FSLSSRPSDSAADE
+1031 FGLSSRPKDSAPDE
-1045 TWTRHASGVL
+1045 LWTRHASGVL
-1055 ARAAVP
+1055 ARGAVP
-1061 ARSVFAAGQWPPADA
+1061 ARPDAAFEQWPPAGA
-1076 EPLPTDGLYTD
+1076 EPLATDTLYAD

-1093 GYGPTFRG
+1093 GYGPAFRG
-1101 LTAAWRHGDG
+1101 LTAAWRHGDSI
-1111 VYAEVALPE
+1111 YAEVALPE
-1120 DTAAAAR
+1120 ETASAAR
-1127 DFGLHPALLDAAL
+1127 EFGLHPALLDAAL

-1161 SGVTLHASGADALR
+1161 SGVRLHAGGADALR
-1175 VHLAPTGAGDGIRLE
+1175 VHLTPRGSDGVRLE
-1190 IADVTGAPVATV
+1190 IADTTGAPVASV

-1213 QVRAARTAHHEAVFR
+1213 QVQAARTAHHESVFR
-1228 TEWTALPTA
+1228 TEWTALPA
-1237 TTTGADPDTGADGDA
+1237 AAGAAGDLADPV
-1252 DADLRGRWAVLG
+1252 REGRWAALG
-1264 TEVPAAL
+1264 TAVPAAL
-1271 LGTGSAPD
+1271 LAD
-1279 AADIAVYA
+1279 ADVAALTVHA
-1287 DPADLA
+1287 GLAELA

-1298 GAPVPQALF
+1298 GAPVPEAVFVGYGQADAL
-1307 AAYAPADPSA
+1307 ADAVADADAGAPAT

-1326 RAAHHALALAR
+1326 RAAHHALDLAR
-1337 TWLAEEPFTGDR
+1337 TWLGEAPFTDDR

-1356 VLTSGAVEAGDG
+1356 VLTRGAIAAD
-1368 TTGPDTLTDPVHA
+1368 DTDTVTDPVHA
-1381 AVRGLL
+1381 AVHGLL
-1387 RSAQAENPD
+1387 RSAQAEHPD
-1396 RLLLLDTDGT
+1396 RLLLIDTDG
-1406 ADSVRALPAALAA
+1406 AEDSVRALPAALAA
-1419 ARAAGEPELALRAGT
+1419 GEPQLAVRAGT
-1434 ALAPRLA
+1434 VHAPRLT
-1441 RVARHPEEA
+1441 RVAREDADEPTPTD
-1450 EQEHEHGRE
+1450 
-1459 QERAAQQAAAGI
+1459 AASGSGQV
-1471 RYAPESTVLITGAG
+1471 YAPESTVLITGAG

-1507 VGRRGGSTPQ
+1507 VGRRGGSTPE
-1517 AQRLADE
+1517 AQRLGAE
-1524 LTAAGASVTW
+1524 LAAAGASVTW

-1549 EAVPA
+1549 AEIPA

-1588 VDAAV
+1588 ADAAV

-1646 TSLAWALWADGSGMA
+1646 TSLAWALWADGAGMA
-1661 GSLTEADV
+1661 GSLTDADV

-1692 HRLDEAVPVLMRI
+1692 HRLDEAAPVLMRV
-1705 DTAGLRPQAQAGTL
+1705 DLAGLRTQAQAGTL

-1728 VPARRTAGAASAA
+1728 VPTRRHAGGAAAVA
-1741 TGASGLRQRLA
+1741 GSGLRQRLA
-1752 ALPAAEQERTLLDL
+1752 GLPAAEQDRVLLDL
-1766 VRKQVATALGYPNA
+1766 VRGQVATALGYPGA

-1829 QYLLGELVAD
+1829 QYLRQELLGD
-1839 LADADDAATANGT
+1839 LDADPG
-1852 TGTTGA
+1852 TGA
-1858 GRLPA
+1858 DRGSLPGRRP
-1863 RRRAA
+1863 
-1868 SAARA
+1868 AARA
-1873 AHDADDDPIA
+1873 ARAADDDDPIA
-1883 IVAMN
+1883 VVAMS

-1896 SPEDLWRMLAEGRDG
+1896 SPEELWQLLAEGRDG

-1942 GFLHEAADFDSAFF
+1942 GFLHEAADFDAAFF

-1986 DPTALRGSRTGVFV
+1986 DPTGLRGSRTGVFI

-2011 LDDAGAAD
+2011 LNDADG

-2038 YTFGLEGPAVT
+2038 YSFGLEGPAVT
-2049 IDTACSSSLVTLHL
+2049 LDTACSSSLVTLHL
-2063 AAHALRRG
+2063 AAQALRRG
-2071 ECTMALAGAV
+2071 ECSMALAGAV

-2096 RGLAGDGRIKAFAA
+2096 RGLAENGRIKAFAA
-2110 AADGTIWS
+2110 AADGTVWS

-2180 AEVDAVE
+2180 GDVDAVE

-2202 ALLATYGQDRPEDRP
+2202 ALLATYGQNRPEGRP
-2217 LFLGSVKSN
+2217 LLLGSVKSN

-2240 KMVMAMRHGMLPQT
+2240 KMVMAMRHGVLPQT
-2254 LHIDEPTPYVDWS
+2254 LHVDEPTPFVDWS

-2275 EQRAWPETGRP
+2275 ERREWPETGRP

-2296 SGTNAHAVLEQAP
+2296 SGTNAHAVIEQAP
-2309 QEDEAP
+2309 RHTDAP
-2315 TAAKPTTPTGVGSVP
+2315 AQTTPTAP
-2330 AVLPWTVSG
+2330 ALPVLPWLVSG
-2339 RTAAALRAQAARL
+2339 RTAAALRAQAERL
-2352 RPAAADALAAP
+2352 LPTAADVSATAAGDRSAL
-2363 GSRGAVDLGHSL
+2363 DLGHSL
-2375 AVYRAALEHR
+2375 ATQRAALEHR
-2385 AVVFGEPSD
+2385 AVVIGAPSD
-2394 GDALLAR
+2394 GEALMGRLA
-2401 LDALAAGEQ
+2401 ALAAGEQ

-2415 QGSVSGGAL
+2415 RGTVSGGGL

-2439 RELYEAFPVFAKA
+2439 RELYEAFPAFAAA
-2452 LDAVCEKLALPLK
+2452 LDAVCERLDLELPLK
-2465 DVLFGSDAAVLDRT
+2465 EVLFGTDPELLDRT

-2490 VALFRLL
+2490 VALYRLV
-2497 ESWGVRPDFL
+2497 ESWGVRPDFV

-2527 DACTLVAARGRLM
+2527 DACALVAARGRLM
-2540 QALPTGGVMIAVQA
+2540 QALPSGGVMIAVQA
-2554 SEDEVLPMLTE
+2554 SEDEVLPLLTDR
-2565 GVSIAAV
+2565 VSIAAV
-2572 NGPLSVVVAGD
+2572 NGPQSVVIAGD
-2583 EDAAEAVAEH
+2583 EDAAVAVAES
-2593 FRAEDRKTKRL
+2593 FADRKSKRL

-2621 FRQVVSGLSF
+2621 FREVVAGLSF
-2631 AAPRIPVVSCLTGA
+2631 ETPRIQIVSNLTGSV
-2645 LVSDEMGSAEFWV
+2645 VSDEMGSAEFWV

-2666 FLDGVRALEA
+2666 FLDGVRVLEA
-2676 AGVTTFVEL
+2676 AGVTSFVEL

-2693 LAQECLTGTADI
+2693 LAQDCLAGDADV
-2705 AFAPVLRASRPE
+2705 AFVPVLRAGRGE
-2717 AGTAVAAVARA
+2717 AETLVTAVAQAH
-2728 YVRGVEVDWS
+2728 VRGVEVDWS
-2738 SFFAGTGAERVELP
+2738 TFFAGSGAGRVELP

-2759 RYWPEKSLSS
+2759 RFWPETVLSN
-2769 GSTVPVAAPGAVDA
+2769 GAVVAAPTVDAVDA
-2783 RFWEAVE
+2783 RFWDAVE
-2790 HGDLASLAAE
+2790 RGDLTSLASE
-2800 LEVDADAPFSA
+2800 LSVDGDARFGE
-2811 LVPALSAWRRQGQE
+2811 LLPALSAWRRQGQE
-2825 QSEVDRWRYRVSWKP
+2825 QSEVDGWRYRVSWKP
-2840 LADAGAAARLS
+2840 LTDAATGVRLS
-2851 GTWLVVTPAAGVDG
+2851 GAWLVVVPAEGVDDAPVV
-2865 AAAVVDALV
+2865 AALA

-2880 REVVVEVGADRGA
+2880 RRVVVEAGADR
-2893 VAGLLAGAESV
+2893 AGLFSDVGPV

-2913 DEAAGVVATAV
+2913 DEAAGVVSTAS
-2924 LVQALGDAGV
+2924 LVQALSAAGV
-2934 GAPLWCLTRGAVSVG
+2934 EAPLWCLTRGAVSVG

-2990 AMGRLVGLLAGGVA
+2990 AMARLVGVLAGSD
-3004 GEDQVAVRSSGV
+3004 EDQVAVRSSGV
-3016 FGRRLVRAARAEGSA
+3016 FGRRLVRATGGGAGS
-3031 SWAPSGTVLVTGG
+3031 WTPSGTVLITGG

-3058 AGAER
+3058 AGVER
-3063 LVLTSRRGPDA
+3063 LVLTSRRGADA
-3074 PGAAELAAELSEL
+3074 PGAAELLEL
-3087 GVEVSV
+3087 GVDVSV

-3100 RDALRTLLAAEAETL
+3100 RDALRTLLAAEAEGL

-3150 HLHELTG
+3150 NLHELTV

-3234 PMNADLALTALRQA
+3234 PMNADLAITALRQA
-3248 VGSHDAAL
+3248 VGSDDAAL
-3256 TIVDFDWATFAPG
+3256 TVVDFDWAKFVPG
-3269 FTAVRA
+3269 FTSVRA
-3275 GRLLGDLPEAEAAT
+3275 GKLLGDLPEAEAVTRASEN
-3289 GGARVAG
+3289 AG
-3296 DRTDRSGASLAAHLW
+3296 DRSERSGSSLAERLRSMSAG
-3311 NLTES
+3311 
-3316 DREPFLLDLVRK
+3316 DRAPFLLDLVRHQ
-3328 EVAEVLGHSGA
+3328 VAEVLGHSGA
-3339 EDVEAGRAFREIGF
+3339 QDIEAGRAFREIGF

-3367 ATGLR
+3367 ATELR
-3372 LPATLV
+3372 LSATLV
-3378 YDYPTPSALA
+3378 YDYPTPAALA
-3388 AHLLSELLGTQ
+3388 ANLLSELLGAQ
-3399 AEVTGPVAAAAAD
+3399 VEVTGPVAAAVED

-3436 LLASGTDAISD
+3436 LLASGSDAISD

-3460 DADPG
+3460 DADPS
-3465 AEGTSYTRQGG
+3465 AQGTSYARQGG
-3476 FLYDAADFD
+3476 FVYDAADFD

-3540 LSLLLEDPSG
+3540 LSVLMEEPEG

-3597 ALRNGECDLA
+3597 ALRNGECSIA

-3651 VGMLLVERLSDAQRK
+3651 VGMLLVERLSEARRN

-3707 GLAAADVDA
+3707 GLSAAEVDA

-3736 ATYGRDRTDGEP
+3736 ATYGQDRADGQP
-3748 LFLGSV
+3748 LLLGSV

-3762 AAAGVAGVIK
+3762 AAAGVAGVMK

-3785 LHIDEPSPQVDWQAG
+3785 LHIDEPSPQVDWETG
-3800 EIELLTERREWPETG
+3800 EIALLTEQRDWPETG

-3839 PPARATAEA
+3839 PLALAQAEGEATGPVE
-3848 EENPLPLP
+3848 PHSLPLP
-3856 LLVSARN
+3856 LVISAKSD
-3863 EAALRAQAE
+3863 EGLRAQADS
-3872 GLRARLLADPALR
+3872 LHARLLADPELR
-3885 PTDVGVTLATGRS
+3885 PSDVGRTLAIGRS
-3898 AFEERAAVVSAD
+3898 AFEERAAVVAVD
-3910 RAGLLAGLA
+3910 REGLLAGLA
-3919 ALAAGDPAAGVVT
+3919 ALAAGKSAAGVVK
-3932 GSPGGGKVAFLFT
+3932 GSPAGGKVAFLFT
-3945 GQGSQRLDMGRE
+3945 GQGSQRLGTGRE
-3957 LYDAFPV
+3957 LYDAHPV
-3964 FADALDEVCA
+3964 FADALDAVCA
-3974 RFDLDVPLKDVLFG
+3974 RFDLELPLKDVLFG
-3988 TDAGLLDRT
+3988 GDADLLDRT
-3997 EYTQPALFAVEV
+3997 EYTQPALFAIEV
-4009 ALSRL
+4009 ALFRL
-4014 LASWGLEPDLVSGHS
+4014 VESWGVRPDFLSGHS

-4035 AHVAGVLSVDD
+4035 AHLAGVFSLED

-4058 QALPAGGAMIALQAS
+4058 QALPSGGAMIALQAS
-4073 EDEVLPV
+4073 EEEVLP
-4080 LADADGVSIAAVNGP
+4080 LLTDRVSIAAVNGP
-4095 QSVVVAGDED
+4095 QSVVIAGDED
-4105 AAVAIAEVFRAED
+4105 AAVAVADAFPG
-4118 RKTKRLTVSHAFHSP
+4118 RKSKQLTVSHAFHSP

-4138 LDDFRQVVEG
+4138 LEDFRQVAEG
-4148 LSFSAPRIPVVSCL
+4148 LSFGTPRTPVVSNL
-4162 TGALVSDEMGSAEF
+4162 TGALVTDEMGSAEF

-4189 GVRALE
+4189 GIRALE

-4209 VLSALGQECVRDTG
+4209 VLSALGQECLSDDG
-4223 AVFVPAVRKG
+4223 AVFVPVVRKG
-4233 RPEAETVMAALA
+4233 RPETETVMAALA
-4245 RSHVRGIS
+4245 RSHVRGIPL
-4253 VDWQAV
+4253 DWQAV
-4259 YGAGA
+4259 YGTGA

-4283 SLVQRRVAAGSG
+4283 ALVRRGSL
-4295 SGAAGWRYRVSW
+4295 GAQSDIDGWRYRASW
-4307 KPLADAAAG
+4307 KPLTDAATG
-4316 GAPLSGTWLVV
+4316 VRLSGSWLVV
-4327 TPAAGVDGAAAVV
+4327 VPSEGVDDAPVV
-4340 DALVGRGAEV
+4340 EALTARGAEV
-4350 REVVVEVGADRGAVA
+4350 RRVVVE
-4365 GLLAGVESVA
+4365 AGVSGLFSDVGSVS

-4387 GVVATAVLVQALG
+4387 GVVSTASLVQALG
-4400 DAGVGAPLWCLTRGA
+4400 AAGVEAPLWCLTRGA
-4415 VSVGRSDRLVSA
+4415 VSVGRSDRLTSA

-4454 EVWDERAMGRLVGL
+4454 EVWDERAMARLVGV
-4468 LAGGVAGEDQVAVR
+4468 LAGADEDQVAVR

-4487 GRRLVRASGG
+4487 GRRLVRAAGDNTGS
-4497 QADRAWAPSGTVLVT
+4497 WTPSGTVLIT
-4512 GGTGALGQRVA
+4512 GGTGALGGRVA

-4539 RGPEAPGAAELAAEL
+4539 RGADAPGAAEL
-4554 LELGVEVSVVAC
+4554 LELGVDVSVVAC

-4571 DALRTLLATEAETLT
+4571 DALRTLLAAEADTLT
-4586 AVVHTAGILDD
+4586 AVVHTAGVLDD

-4607 FETVL
+4607 FESVL
-4612 RAKAASALHLHELT
+4612 RAKATSALNLHELT
-4626 GELGIELSAFVLFSS
+4626 AELGIELSAFVLFSS

-4669 AAGLTATSIAWGPWA
+4669 AAGLAATSIAWGPWA
-4684 EGGMAADQALE
+4684 EGGMAADGALD
-4695 ARMRKGGVP
+4695 ARMRRGGVP
-4704 PMNAEAAVDALQRAL
+4704 PMNAESAVEALHRAL
-4719 DANDTFVAV
+4719 AVNDAVVTV
-4728 ADVDWERFAPGFTA
+4728 ADVDWARFAPGFTA
-4742 VRASRLL
+4742 VRPSSLL
-4749 AELPEAHGAFATP
+4749 AELPEARNALAARAGREGGP
-4762 MTAGATPGDTPAG
+4762 DTAAD
-4775 GRDSLAQRLAGLSAA
+4775 GRHSLAQRLAGLSAA
-4790 ERDRLLLDLVRKEVA
+4790 ERDRVLLDLVRKEVA
-4805 AVLGHAGAESIAAGR
+4805 AVLGHAGAESVGAGR

-4839 GAATGL
+4839 GAVTEL

-4853 DYPTSADLADH
+4853 DYPTAADLADH
-4864 LHRELLGAG
+4864 LRGELLGDEA
-4873 AEPAAPVLTAR
+4873 AVAALVPAAR
-4884 AAADDPI
+4884 ALDDDPI

-4903 VRTPEELWQLL
+4903 VRTPEDLWQLL
-4914 VAGGDAIGEF
+4914 AGGGDAIGEF

-4937 SRFGQEASYAREG
+4937 PRSEQDDSYAREG

-4957 EFDPGFFGISPREA
+4957 QFDPGFFGISPREA

-4993 VDPSSV
+4993 IDPSSL
-4999 RGSQTGV
+4999 RGTQAGV

-5069 AVQALRSGECSMA
+5069 AVQALRSGECSIA

-5099 SRQGGLAS
+5099 SRQGGLAA
-5107 DGRIKAFAAGA
+5107 DGRIKAFAAAA

-5131 VERLSDAQANGHPV
+5131 VERLSDAQRNGHPV

-5176 QALASAGLAAADVDA
+5176 AALASAGLSASEVDA

-5210 LATYGQDR
+5210 LATYGQER
-5218 PAGRP
+5218 PADQP

-5252 RYGLLPQTLHVDE
+5252 QHGVLPQTLHVDG
-5265 PTPHVDWT
+5265 PTPHVDWS
-5273 AGDVELLTERR
+5273 AGEVALLTERR
-5284 AWPETGRPRRV
+5284 DWPETGRPRRA

-5315 AAEDPEP
+5315 AAPAAVEEDS
-5322 AGPENPGPWPWIL
+5322 PGTWPWIL
-5335 SGRTGTALREQAA
+5335 SGRTENALRDQAA
-5348 RLLAHLDA
+5348 LLLAHLRA
-5356 QDGHGAHAGPRP
+5356 EEEPRP
-5368 VDVGHSLAA
+5368 VDVGHSLAT
-5377 GRAVLD
+5377 GRALLD
-5383 HRAVIVAGAGEERR
+5383 HRAVIVAGEREEYR
-5397 EALAALAAGDSA
+5397 EALSALVAGDSA
-5409 APLIQGV
+5409 AALTRGAASIEQ
-5416 ARAERQVA
+5416 QTA
-5424 FLFTGQGSQRPGM
+5424 FLFTGQGSQRLGM
-5437 GRELYDTQPVFADA
+5437 GRELHDAFPVFADA
-5451 LDAICARMDAH
+5451 LDAICAHMDAH
-5462 LELPLKEVLFGSDPT
+5462 LELPLKEALFDADADV
-5477 LLDRT
+5477 LDRT
-5482 GFTQPGLFALEVALY
+5482 EYTQPALFAVEVALF

-5502 LGLRPDFLSGH
+5502 WGLRPDFLSGH

-5518 AAAHVAGVL
+5518 AAAHVAGVF
-5527 SLDDACTLVAARG
+5527 SLADACELVAARG
-5540 RLMQALPAGGAMI
+5540 RLMQALPAGGVMI
-5553 AVQASEDEVLPLL
+5553 AVQASEEEVLPLL
-5566 VDTDRVGVAAV
+5566 TDRVSIAAV
-5577 NGPRSVVIAGDE
+5577 NGPEAVVVAGDE
-5589 DAAAAVAGRFE
+5589 DAAVAVVAAFP
-5600 ADGRKTKRLTVS
+5600 DRKSKRLTVS

-5624 ADFRKVAEQLTYG
+5624 ADFRKVAEGIEYL
-5637 APRIPVVSNLT
+5637 APRIAVVSNLT
-5648 GALAGDEMASADF
+5648 GALVTDEMGSADF
-5661 WVRHVREAV
+5661 WVRHVREGV

-5682 GVTAYVEIGPDGVL
+5682 GVTTYVEIGPDGVL
-5696 SALAQDCLTGDGDT
+5696 SALAQDCVT
-5710 AGTVGADGADRAVF
+5710 ADATF
-5724 VPVLRKGRPEAG
+5724 VPLLRKGRAEAE
-5736 TLAAALGRA
+5736 TLVTALGRA
-5745 HVHGVGVDW
+5745 HVHGVTVDW
-5754 PAYYSGAGARRVD
+5754 PALYSGTGARRVD
-5767 LPTYAFQRERY
+5767 LPTYAFQHERY
-5778 WVDSFAAAED
+5778 WVDSFVSPED
-5788 AASLGLEAAGHPLL
+5788 AQSLGLESAGHPLL
-5802 GAAVELPGNG
+5802 GAAVELPDTG

-5827 LADHVVADSTVVP
+5827 LADHVVADSTVLP
-5840 GAALVELALRAGDE
+5840 GAAFVELALRAGE
-5854 VGCGH
+5854 EAGCGQVR
-5859 LAELTAEEPLVLPQD
+5859 ELTLEQPLVLPED

-5883 GGADDTGRR
+5883 GGADGDGRR
-5892 QVGIHSRTEAGDS
+5892 PVQVHGRPETADGDGAD
-5905 GGPSGGAW
+5905 GGTW

-5923 DAAEDTGAPAGTAG
+5923 PGETAATATTGP
-5937 TGDAA
+5937 
-5942 SWPPAGADEVSVDAV
+5942 WPPAGAEEMPVETVH
-5957 RDRLAAAGLY
+5957 DRLTAAGLH
-5967 HGPALRTLTR
+5967 HGPALKTLTR
-5977 IWVRG
+5977 VWVRD
-5982 EEVFAQARLSDE
+5982 EEVFAQARLTDE
-5994 QGSSANGFVLH
+5994 LHASAGGYALH
-6005 PALLDAAVQALAAT
+6005 PALLDTAVQALAAAT
-6019 TAAGGGTAARE
+6019 TTGDAAGRE
-6030 PLAWRGVTLHAGGAD
+6030 ALVWRGVRLHAAGAD
-6045 ALRLRITAPDGAG
+6045 AVRLRITPDGTD
-6058 TVSVELGDEQG
+6058 TVSVELADEQG
-6069 APVASVRALVTR
+6069 APVATVEALVTR
-6081 ELDAERFAAAPDAA
+6081 ELDAERFTVTPDGAHDA
-6095 SQDGLFRLD
+6095 LFRLD
-6104 WVRTATPARPAAATF
+6104 WVRTALPARPAATTL
-6119 AVVGD
+6119 VVI
-6124 TAGDADGA
+6124 GDATD
-6132 HARLAAVLGRAGVP
+6132 AATAALGDAGVP
-6146 AARYADPAALDEAVA
+6146 AATYEDLAALDAA
-6161 AGRQPMPDTVVV
+6161 ITAGRQPMPDTVVV
-6173 PFMTAA
+6173 PFT
-6179 ATATATAT
+6179 TATT
-6187 GTTAVDADRLAQHVR
+6187 GAPEQVTGLLAQEVR
-6202 ETTHRVLATVQGWL
+6202 ETTHRALATVQSWL
-6216 DGGRFTGTRLAVVTR
+6216 DNGRFAGARLAFVTR
-6231 GAVAAHQDNEA
+6231 GAVAAHQDTEA
-6242 ADLAHT
+6242 GDLAHA

-6271 DAEASDR
+6271 PGAGDIPGR
-6278 ALPGAL
+6278 ALAGAL
-6284 ASDEPE
+6284 ASTEPE

-6301 RLARVDAR
+6301 RLARVTARAAADA
-6309 TAQPEPAGRIDTRGT
+6309 TPSRIDARGT

-6354 GRRGADTETAP
+6354 GRRGADTDTAAE
-6365 RLTAQLTALG
+6365 LTAQLRALG

-6390 LAGLLES
+6390 VAALLAS
-6397 VPAGRPLTAVV
+6397 VPADRPLTAVV
-6408 HTAAVLDDGIVDLLT
+6408 HTAAVLDDGVVDLLT

-6432 PKVEGALNLHEL
+6432 PKVDGALHLHEL
-6444 TRHLDLSAFVLFSAA
+6444 TRDLDLSAFVLFSAA
-6459 AGTLGSAGQA
+6459 AGTLGGAGQA
-6469 NYAAANVFLDALARH
+6469 NYAAANVFLDALAQH
-6484 RRAHGLAAL
+6484 RRARGLTAL

-6501 EERGMAGRLTGAERE
+6501 EERGMAGRLTDAERA

-6521 GVAPLSA
+6521 GVTPLSA
-6528 AEGLALFDAA
+6528 RDGLELFDLA
-6538 LAADDEPVLLPIG
+6538 LAADDEPVLLPVGI
-6551 LDLPTLR
+6551 DLPTLR
-6558 ARAADGGLLPV
+6558 SRAADGGILPM
-6569 FRGLVRTPVRQRRAA
+6569 FRGLVRTPSRQRRTAA
-6584 TPASGAHRTQDTT
+6584 TTPGAHRTEET
-6597 PDAHAGTGGRTLTER
+6597 AAAASAGAGEPTLAQR
-6612 LAGLPAAERERTVV
+6612 LAELSAAERERTVLN
-6626 DLVRGQVAA
+6626 LVRGQVAA
-6635 VLGYRSAEVIGE
+6635 VLGYKSAEHVGE

-6669 AAAGLRLPATMV
+6669 AAAGLRLPATLV
-6681 YDYPTPA
+6681 YDYPNPA
-6688 ALARHLLDEVAP
+6688 ALARQLLSEVAP
-6700 DGPAERKLS
+6700 EGTAGRKLS

-6716 LESTFSSLDP
+6716 LESTFASLDP
-6726 ADLAAAAGDDA
+6726 AELSAAADDDA
-6737 AHARVAVRLQTLL
+6737 AHARVAVRLQALL
-6750 AQWNDARR
+6750 AQWNDARQT
-6758 VDGAA
+6758 DGETA
-6763 TTADE
+6763 ADE

>member
-1 MMTTPNEKVVE
+1 MTTPNEKVVE

-29 ELTDASREPV
+29 ELADASREPI

-49 GGVGSPE
+49 GGVASPE

-67 AISGFPTDRGWDV
+67 AISGFPADRGWDV

-94 YARDGGFLYEAPEFD
+94 YARHGGFLHEAPEFD

-231 VAAGVTV
+231 LAAGVTV

-252 GLSPDGRCKSFAE
+252 GLSPDGRCRSFAE

-293 ILALVRGSAV
+293 VLALVRGSAV

-331 RLTPADVDVVEAH
+331 RLTPADIDAVEAH

-356 QALLATYGQD
+356 QALLAAYGQD

-400 MRHGILPRTLHVD
+400 MRHGVLPKTLHVD

-432 RPWPQ
+432 QPWPE
-437 TGRPYRAGVS
+437 TGRPHRAGVS

-466 DRAPEQQPADT
+466 DRAPGQQPDGT
-477 APQAPPRS
+477 APQPAP
-485 QVLPWLLSAKGRDAL
+485 QAVPWLLSAKGRDAL

-506 LLAYARE
+506 LLAYTRE
-513 HDGTAPLDIAWSLAA
+513 HEGTAPLDIAWSLAA

-554 AEGGTAAG
+554 AEGGSAAG
-562 VVTGAP
+562 VVTGSP
-568 AGGKVA
+568 TGGKTA

-587 GRELYEAFPAFAQAL
+587 GRGLYDAFPAFAAAL
-602 DAVCEKLALPLKD
+602 DVVCERLELPLKEA
-615 VLFGSDAGLLDRTEY
+615 LFGSDAELLDRTEY
-630 TQPALFAVEV
+630 TQPALFAIEV
-640 ALFRLV
+640 ALFRLA
-646 ESWGV
+646 ESWGL

-674 LDDACTLV
+674 LEDACTLV

-709 PLLTEA
+709 PLIGDG
-715 DRVSVAAVN
+715 DRVGIAAVN

-733 DEDAAVAVAA
+733 DEDAAVAIAA
-743 HFEAQGRKTKRLT
+743 GFETQGRKTKRLT

-764 HMDGMLDAFRRVAEG
+764 HMDGMLDDFRQVVAG
-779 ITYETPR
+779 LTFAAPR
-786 IPVVSNLTGALV
+786 IPVVSNLTGAV
-798 TDEMGSAEFWVRHV
+798 VADEMGAPEFWVRHV

-827 AGVKAY
+827 AGVTAY
-833 VELGPDGVLTA
+833 VELGPDGVLSA
-844 LAQDC
+844 LAQEC
-849 VTEDAVVFVPVLRK
+849 VTEDAVFTPVLRK
-863 GRDEAEA
+863 GRDEAET
-870 LVTALVRAH
+870 LVTALARAH
-879 AHGVR
+879 AHGIR
-884 VDWQAFFAATAA
+884 VDWQAFLAGT
-896 GARPVDDLP
+896 GARRVDDLP

-927 AGLAAA
+927 AGLQAA
-933 AHPLLGAMVAL
+933 AHPLLGAVVAL

-950 AFTSLLSAATH
+950 AFTGMLSAATH

-1001 EAPFVLP
+1001 EAPFILP

-1031 FSLSSRPSDSAADE
+1031 FSLSSRPQDSAADE
-1045 TWTRHASGVL
+1045 PWTRHADGVL

-1076 EPLPTDGLYTD
+1076 EPLATDGLYTD
-1087 LAEVGM
+1087 LAGVGM
-1093 GYGPTFRG
+1093 GYGPVFRG
-1101 LTAAWRHGDG
+1101 LTAAWRQGDS

-1120 DTAAAAR
+1120 ETAAAAR

-1140 HTLGLGVLGGTEG
+1140 HTLGLGVPGGTEG

-1175 VHLAPTGAGDGIRLE
+1175 VHLAPTGAGDGVRLE

-1202 DSLVLRAVSAE
+1202 DRLVLRAVSAE
-1213 QVRAARTAHHEAVFR
+1213 QVQAARTAHHESVFR
-1228 TEWTALPTA
+1228 TEWTALPA
-1237 TTTGADPDTGADGDA
+1237 AAADPDADE
-1252 DADLRGRWAVLG
+1252 DLRGRWAVLG
-1264 TEVPAAL
+1264 ADVPTAL
-1271 LGTGSAPD
+1271 LGPD
-1279 AADIAVYA
+1279 TDHIAVYA
-1287 DPADLA
+1287 DPAELA
-1293 AAVEA
+1293 AAVDA
-1298 GAPVPQALF
+1298 GAPVPETVF
-1307 AAYAPADPSA
+1307 AACAPAGSAA

-1326 RAAHHALALAR
+1326 RATHHALALTR
-1337 TWLAEEPFTGDR
+1337 TWLGEEPFTGDR
-1349 FAATRLV
+1349 FAGTRLV
-1356 VLTSGAVEAGDG
+1356 VLTSGAVAAGDG
-1368 TTGPDTLTDPVHA
+1368 TTGTGTLTDPVHA

-1406 ADSVRALPAALAA
+1406 EDSVRALPAALAA
-1419 ARAAGEPELALRAGT
+1419 APAAGEPDLALRAGT
-1434 ALAPRLA
+1434 VLVPRLA
-1441 RVARHPEEA
+1441 RVARQPEGT
-1450 EQEHEHGRE
+1450 EQEE
-1459 QERAAQQAAAGI
+1459 QQPAAAGV

-1507 VGRRGGSTPQ
+1507 VGRRGGSTPE

-1524 LTAAGASVTW
+1524 LTAAGAASVTW

-1549 EAVPA
+1549 AAIPA

-1578 ERLSAVLRPK
+1578 DRLSAVLRPK
-1588 VDAAV
+1588 ADAAV

-1692 HRLDEAVPVLMRI
+1692 HRLDEPVPVLMRI
-1705 DTAGLRPQAQAGTL
+1705 DPAGLRTQAQAGAL

-1728 VPARRTAGAASAA
+1728 VPARRSAGAAAA
-1741 TGASGLRQRLA
+1741 GAAGASGLRQRLA
-1752 ALPAAEQERTLLDL
+1752 GLPAAEQERTLLDL
-1766 VRKQVATALGYPNA
+1766 VRKQVAAALGYPNA

-1829 QYLLGELVAD
+1829 RYLREELVGD
-1839 LADADDAATANGT
+1839 LADDAATAATAAGAA
-1852 TGTTGA
+1852 GA

-1868 SAARA
+1868 ASARA
-1873 AHDADDDPIA
+1873 GAGDDDPIA

-1942 GFLHEAADFDSAFF
+1942 GFLHEAADFDAAFF

-2011 LDDAGAAD
+2011 LDDANAAD

-2063 AAHALRRG
+2063 AAQALRRG
-2071 ECTMALAGAV
+2071 ECAMALAGAV
-2081 TIMSTPGAF
+2081 TVMSTPGAF

-2096 RGLAGDGRIKAFAA
+2096 RGLAGNGRIKAFAA

-2173 ADAGLTA
+2173 TDAGLTA

-2240 KMVMAMRHGMLPQT
+2240 KMVMAMRHGLLPQT

-2309 QEDEAP
+2309 QHTPEAASTTTSTEPAAP
-2315 TAAKPTTPTGVGSVP
+2315 TAAGLPAP

-2352 RPAAADALAAP
+2352 RPAAADALAAS
-2363 GSRGAVDLGHSL
+2363 GARGALDLGHSL
-2375 AVYRAALEHR
+2375 AVHRAALEHR
-2385 AVVFGEPSD
+2385 AVLFGEPSD
-2394 GDALLAR
+2394 GEALLAR

-2410 VPGLV
+2410 APGLV
-2415 QGSVSGGAL
+2415 QGSVSGGGL
-2424 AFLFTGQGSQRLGMG
+2424 AFLFTGQGSQRLGTG
-2439 RELYEAFPVFAKA
+2439 RELYDAHPVYAEAF
-2452 LDAVCEKLALPLK
+2452 DAVCEKLALPLK
-2465 DVLFGSDAAVLDRT
+2465 DVLFGTDTALLDRT
-2479 EYTQPALFAVE
+2479 EWTQPALFAVE
-2490 VALFRLL
+2490 VALFRLV
-2497 ESWGVRPDFL
+2497 ESWGVRPDFVA
-2507 SGHSIGEIAA
+2507 GHSIGEIAA
-2517 AHVAGVFSLE
+2517 AHVAGVLSLD

-2540 QALPTGGVMIAVQA
+2540 QALPAGGAMIALQA
-2554 SEDEVLPMLTE
+2554 SEDEVLPLLTDRV
-2565 GVSIAAV
+2565 GIAAV
-2572 NGPLSVVVAGD
+2572 NGPQSVVIAGD
-2583 EDAAEAVAEH
+2583 EDAAVAI
-2593 FRAEDRKTKRL
+2593 AESFADRKTKRL

-2621 FRQVVSGLSF
+2621 FREVVEGLSF
-2631 AAPRIPVVSCLTGA
+2631 AAPRIPVVSNLTGA
-2645 LVSDEMGSAEFWV
+2645 LVTDEMDSAEFWV

-2676 AGVTTFVEL
+2676 AGATTFIEL
-2685 GPDGVLSA
+2685 GPDGVLSS
-2693 LAQECLTGTADI
+2693 LAQECLTGTADV
-2705 AFAPVLRASRPE
+2705 AFVPVLRAGRPE
-2717 AGTAVAAVARA
+2717 AETAVAAVARA

-2738 SFFAGTGAERVELP
+2738 AFFAGTGAERVELP

-2759 RYWPEKSLSS
+2759 RYWPEKSLSG
-2769 GSTVPVAAPGAVDA
+2769 GSAAPAVAPGAVDA
-2783 RFWEAVE
+2783 RFWDAVE

-2800 LEVDADAPFSA
+2800 LEVDADAPFSE

-2825 QSEVDRWRYRVSWKP
+2825 QSEVDGWRYRVSWKP
-2840 LADAGAAARLS
+2840 LADAAAGGVRLS
-2851 GTWLVVTPAAGVDG
+2851 GAWLVVTPAAGADG
-2865 AAAVVDALV
+2865 VSAVVDALA

-2880 REVVVEVGADRGA
+2880 RQVVVEPGADRGT
-2893 VAGLLAGAESV
+2893 VAGLLSGAGSV

-2913 DEAAGVVATAV
+2913 DEAAGVVPTAV

-2934 GAPLWCLTRGAVSVG
+2934 EAPLWCLTRGAVSVG

-2990 AMGRLVGLLAGGVA
+2990 AMARLVGLLAGGAA
-3004 GEDQVAVRSSGV
+3004 GEDQIAVRSSGV
-3016 FGRRLVRAARAEGSA
+3016 FGRRLVHAARAEGSA
-3031 SWAPSGTVLVTGG
+3031 SWTPSGTVLVTGG
-3044 TGALGGRV
+3044 TGALGGHV

-3063 LVLTSRRGPDA
+3063 LVLTSRRGTDA
-3074 PGAAELAAELSEL
+3074 PGAAELAAELAEL
-3087 GVEVSV
+3087 GAEVSV

-3100 RDALRTLLAAEAETL
+3100 RDALRELLAAEAETL
-3115 TAVVHTAGVLDDGV
+3115 TAVVHTAGILDDGV

-3142 RAKAASAL
+3142 RAKADSAL
-3150 HLHELTG
+3150 NLHEMTV

-3174 TIGAAGQGNY
+3174 TIGAAGQANY
-3184 AAANAYLD
+3184 AAANACLD

-3207 IAWGPWAEGGMA
+3207 LAWGPWAEGGMA

-3234 PMNADLALTALRQA
+3234 PMNADLAITALRQA
-3248 VGSHDAAL
+3248 VGSDDAAL
-3256 TIVDFDWATFAPG
+3256 TIADFDWATFAPG

-3289 GGARVAG
+3289 AGTQPAG
-3296 DRTDRSGASLAAHLW
+3296 DRTDRSGVPLAAHLGS
-3311 NLTES
+3311 LTES
-3316 DREPFLLDLVRK
+3316 DREPFLLDLVRTR
-3328 EVAEVLGHSGA
+3328 VAEVLGHSGA
-3339 EDVEAGRAFREIGF
+3339 EDIEAGRAFREIGF

-3367 ATGLR
+3367 TTGLR

-3378 YDYPTPSALA
+3378 YDYPTPAALA
-3388 AHLLSELLGTQ
+3388 AHLLAELLGTH
-3399 AEVTGPVAAAAAD
+3399 AAATGPAAAAADDD

-3465 AEGTSYTRQGG
+3465 AQGTSYTRQGG

-3521 ETLRG
+3521 EALRG

-3540 LSLLLEDPSG
+3540 LSVLLEDPSG

-3597 ALRNGECDLA
+3597 ALRNGECGLA

-3627 RGLAADGRIKAFAAA
+3627 RGLAADGRIKAFAAG

-3651 VGMLLVERLSDAQRK
+3651 VGMLLVERLSDARRN

-3695 QQRVIRAALASA
+3695 QQRVIRQALASA
-3707 GLAAADVDA
+3707 GLSAADVDA

-3736 ATYGRDRTDGEP
+3736 ATYGRNRTDGEP
-3748 LFLGSV
+3748 LLLGSI

-3772 MVLAMQHGVLPQS
+3772 MVLAIQHGVLPQS
-3785 LHIDEPSPQVDWQAG
+3785 LHIDAPSHRVDWEAG
-3800 EIELLTERREWPETG
+3800 EIELLTERRAWPETG

-3839 PPARATAEA
+3839 PSAQTAPEA
-3848 EENPLPLP
+3848 EGTPLPLPLP
-3856 LLVSARN
+3856 LLVSAKS
-3863 EAALRAQAE
+3863 EAALRAQAD
-3872 GLRARLLADPALR
+3872 GLHARLLADPALR
-3885 PTDVGVTLATGRS
+3885 PADVGATLATGRS
-3898 AFEERAAVVSAD
+3898 AFETRAAVVAAD
-3910 RAGLLAGLA
+3910 RAGLLAGLT
-3919 ALAAGDPAAGVVT
+3919 ALAAGDSAAGLVT
-3932 GSPGGGKVAFLFT
+3932 GSPAGGKVAFLFT
-3945 GQGSQRLDMGRE
+3945 GQGSQRLGMGRE

-3974 RFDLDVPLKDVLFG
+3974 WFDLDVPLKDVLFG
-3988 TDAGLLDRT
+3988 TDAAGPDRTDVLDRT

-4009 ALSRL
+4009 ALFRL
-4014 LASWGLEPDLVSGHS
+4014 VANWGLKPDFLSGHS

-4035 AHVAGVLSVDD
+4035 AHVAGVLSLPD
-4046 ACTLVAARGRLM
+4046 ACALVAARGRLM

-4073 EDEVLPV
+4073 EDEVLPLLGDSDRV
-4080 LADADGVSIAAVNGP
+4080 GIAAINGP

-4105 AAVAIAEVFRAED
+4105 AAVAVAEAFQTQG

-4138 LDDFRQVVEG
+4138 LDDFRRVVDG
-4148 LSFSAPRIPVVSCL
+4148 LSFDAPRIPVVSNL
-4162 TGALVSDEMGSAEF
+4162 TGALVSDEMGAPEF

-4189 GVRALE
+4189 GICALE
-4195 AAGVTTYVELGPDG
+4195 DAGVTTYVELGPDG
-4209 VLSALGQECVRDTG
+4209 VLSALGQECVRETG
-4223 AVFVPAVRKG
+4223 AAFVPAVRKG
-4233 RPEAETVMAALA
+4233 RPEAEAVMTALA
-4245 RSHVRGIS
+4245 RSHVRGIP

-4283 SLVQRRVAAGSG
+4283 ALVQRRVAAGSG
-4295 SGAAGWRYRVSW
+4295 SDADGLRYRVSW
-4307 KPLADAAAG
+4307 RPLADAAAG
-4316 GAPLSGTWLVV
+4316 GVRLSGAWLVV
-4327 TPAAGVDGAAAVV
+4327 TPAAGGDGVSAVV
-4340 DALVGRGAEV
+4340 DALAGRGAEV
-4350 REVVVEVGADRGAVA
+4350 RQMAVESGVDRGALA
-4365 GLLAGVESVA
+4365 GLLAEAGAGSVA

-4387 GVVATAVLVQALG
+4387 GVVPTAVLVQALG
-4400 DAGVGAPLWCLTRGA
+4400 DAGVEAPLWCLTRGA

-4454 EVWDERAMGRLVGL
+4454 EVWDERAMARLVGL

-4487 GRRLVRASGG
+4487 GRRLVRAAAGTS
-4497 QADRAWAPSGTVLVT
+4497 ASWTPSGTVLVT
-4512 GGTGALGQRVA
+4512 GGTGALGGHVA

-4529 GAERLVLTSR
+4529 GAERLVLASR
-4539 RGPEAPGAAELAAEL
+4539 RGTDAPGAAELAAEL
-4554 LELGVEVSVVAC
+4554 AELGVEVSVVAC

-4571 DALRTLLATEAETLT
+4571 DALRTLLAAEAETLT

-4607 FETVL
+4607 FESVL
-4612 RAKAASALHLHELT
+4612 RAKATSALHLHELT
-4626 GELGIELSAFVLFSS
+4626 VELGIELSAFVLFSS
-4641 VTGTWGTAGQ
+4641 VTGMWGTAGQ

-4669 AAGLTATSIAWGPWA
+4669 AAGLAATSLAWGPWA

-4704 PMNAEAAVDALQRAL
+4704 PMAAGSAVDALRRAL
-4719 DANDTFVAV
+4719 DAHDTVVAV

-4742 VRASRLL
+4742 VRPSRLL
-4749 AELPEAHGAFATP
+4749 AELPEARGAFAF
-4762 MTAGATPGDTPAG
+4762 AGQPGGDGPGDTPAG
-4775 GRDSLAQRLAGLSAA
+4775 GRHPLAQRLAGLTAA

-4820 AFKELGFDSLTAV
+4820 AFKELGFESLTAV

-4853 DYPTSADLADH
+4853 DYPTSVDLADH
-4864 LHRELLGAG
+4864 LRAELLGTG
-4873 AEPAAPVLTAR
+4873 AESAASAPATR
-4884 AAADDPI
+4884 AAADDDPI

-4914 VAGGDAIGEF
+4914 ATGGDAIGEF

-4937 SRFGQEASYAREG
+4937 PRFGQDASYAREG

-4957 EFDPGFFGISPREA
+4957 EFDPAFFGISPREA

-4993 VDPSSV
+4993 IDPSSV
-4999 RGSQTGV
+4999 RGSRTGV

-5069 AVQALRSGECSMA
+5069 AVQALRSGECSIA

-5099 SRQGGLAS
+5099 SRQGGLAA

-5131 VERLSDAQANGHPV
+5131 VERLSDARRNGHPV

-5176 QALASAGLAAADVDA
+5176 AALASAGLSAAEVDA
-5191 VEAHGTGTRLGD
+5191 VEAHGTGTKLGD

-5218 PAGRP
+5218 ADGEP

-5241 VAGVIKMVMAM
+5241 VAGVIKMVMSM
-5252 RYGLLPQTLHVDE
+5252 RHGLLPQTLHVDE

-5273 AGDVELLTERR
+5273 AGDIELLTERR
-5284 AWPETGRPRRV
+5284 AWPETGRPRRA

-5315 AAEDPEP
+5315 TAPAPEPAEP
-5322 AGPENPGPWPWIL
+5322 AGPESPGTWPWIL
-5335 SGRTGTALREQAA
+5335 SGRTEPALRRQAA
-5348 RLLAHLDA
+5348 RLLAHLD
-5356 QDGHGAHAGPRP
+5356 GHGEPRP
-5368 VDVGHSLAA
+5368 VDIGHSLAA

-5383 HRAVIVAGAGEERR
+5383 HRAVIVADTGEEYR
-5397 EALAALAAGDSA
+5397 EALTALAAGDSA
-5409 APLIQGV
+5409 AGLTRGV

-5424 FLFTGQGSQRPGM
+5424 FLFTGQGSQRLGM
-5437 GRELYDTQPVFADA
+5437 GRGLYDTHPVFADA

-5462 LELPLKEVLFGSDPT
+5462 LELPLKEVLFGADAD

-5482 GFTQPGLFALEVALY
+5482 EYTQPGLFAVEVALY

-5502 LGLRPDFLSGH
+5502 RGVRPDFLSGH

-5527 SLDDACTLVAARG
+5527 SLDDACALVAARG

-5553 AVQASEDEVLPLL
+5553 AVQASEDEALPLL
-5566 VDTDRVGVAAV
+5566 GDTGRVGIAAV

-5589 DAAAAVAGRFE
+5589 DAAAAIAGRFE

-5624 ADFRKVAEQLTYG
+5624 ADFRKVAEQLTYT
-5637 APRIPVVSNLT
+5637 APRIPVVSCLT
-5648 GALAGDEMASADF
+5648 GALVTDEMGSADF

-5670 RFLDGIRALEAA
+5670 RFLDGIRTLEAA
-5682 GVTAYVEIGPDGVL
+5682 GVTAYVELGPDGVL
-5696 SALAQDCLTGDGDT
+5696 SALAQDCLTGDGST
-5710 AGTVGADGADRAVF
+5710 GGADSAVF
-5724 VPVLRKGRPEAG
+5724 AAVLRKGRPEAE

-5754 PAYYSGAGARRVD
+5754 TAYFAGTGARQVD

-5788 AASLGLEAAGHPLL
+5788 AASLGIEPAGHPLL
-5802 GAAVELPGNG
+5802 GAAVELPGTG
-5812 GFLFTGRLSRRTHPW
+5812 GFLYTGRLSRRTHPW
-5827 LADHVVADSTVVP
+5827 LADHVVADSAVVP

-5854 VGCGH
+5854 AGCRH
-5859 LAELTAEEPLVLPQD
+5859 LEELTGEEPLVLPED

-5892 QVGIHSRTEAGDS
+5892 PVEIHSRTEAGD
-5905 GGPSGGAW
+5905 GDGPSGGAW
-5913 SRHATGFLTA
+5913 SRHATGFLAA
-5923 DAAEDTGAPAGTAG
+5923 DADGAEGTGEAAEADGTAP
-5937 TGDAA
+5937 
-5942 SWPPAGADEVSVDAV
+5942 WPPADADEVSVDAV

-5967 HGPALRTLTR
+5967 HGPALRTLTGV
-5977 IWVRG
+5977 WVRG
-5982 EEVFAQARLSDE
+5982 GEVFAQARLSD
-5994 QGSSANGFVLH
+5994 GLRASAGGFALH
-6005 PALLDAAVQALAAT
+6005 PALLDTAVQALAAT
-6019 TAAGGGTAARE
+6019 AADTGDTAARE
-6030 PLAWRGVTLHAGGAD
+6030 PLTWRGVSLHAVGAD
-6045 ALRLRITAPDGAG
+6045 TLRLRITARDGAG
-6058 TVSVELGDEQG
+6058 TVSVELADEQG
-6069 APVASVRALVTR
+6069 APVASVRELVTR
-6081 ELDAERFAAAPDAA
+6081 ELDAERFAAAPDGAP
-6095 SQDGLFRLD
+6095 QDGLFRLD
-6104 WVRTATPARPAAATF
+6104 WVRTAAPARPAAATL
-6119 AVVGD
+6119 AVIADASGTTTD
-6124 TAGDADGA
+6124 T
-6132 HARLAAVLGRAGVP
+6132 HARLAAALGGAGVP
-6146 AARYADPAALDEAVA
+6146 AAAYDGLGALDAAVA
-6161 AGRQPMPDTVVV
+6161 AGKQPLPDTVVV
-6173 PFMTAA
+6173 PFMTPAA
-6179 ATATATAT
+6179 DTAGPD
-6187 GTTAVDADRLAQHVR
+6187 GTPAPDADRLAQDVR
-6202 ETTHRVLATVQGWL
+6202 EATHRVLATVQGWL
-6216 DGGRFTGTRLAVVTR
+6216 DNGRFAGARLAVVTR
-6231 GAVAAHQDNEA
+6231 GAVAAHRDTEA
-6242 ADLAHT
+6242 GDLAHT

-6271 DAEASDR
+6271 DAEASGR
-6278 ALPGAL
+6278 ALPAAL
-6284 ASDEPE
+6284 ASAEPE

-6301 RLARVDAR
+6301 RLARADAR
-6309 TAQPEPAGRIDTRGT
+6309 TAATGEPAAAGRIDTRGT

-6339 RHLVTEHGVRHLLLT
+6339 RHLVAEHGVRHLLLT

-6365 RLTAQLTALG
+6365 ELTARLTALG

-6390 LAGLLES
+6390 LAALLES
-6397 VPAGRPLTAVV
+6397 VPADRPLTAVV

-6432 PKVEGALNLHEL
+6432 PKVDGALHLHEL

-6459 AGTLGSAGQA
+6459 AGTLGAAGQA

-6484 RRAHGLAAL
+6484 RRAHGLAAV

-6528 AEGLALFDAA
+6528 AEGLALFDASLA
-6538 LAADDEPVLLPIG
+6538 AADDEPVLLPIG

-6569 FRGLVRTPVRQRRAA
+6569 FRGLVRTPVRQRHAASPAPGANGAADTAAAAA
-6584 TPASGAHRTQDTT
+6584 TGT
-6597 PDAHAGTGGRTLTER
+6597 GTGGQTLTER

-6635 VLGYRSAEVIGE
+6635 VLGYRSAEAIGE

-6669 AAAGLRLPATMV
+6669 AAAGLRLPATLI

-6700 DGPAERKLS
+6700 DGTAERKLS

-6726 ADLAAAAGDDA
+6726 AELAAAAGDDA
-6737 AHARVAVRLQTLL
+6737 VHARIAVRLQTLL

-6758 VDGAA
+6758 NDGA
-6763 TTADE
+6763 TTAADE